1 MSSAYQLA
9 ITRFASAVVV
19 TALALA
25 AVAFSQL
32 DKVRLDASSDSL
44 LLQGDPDLAFFEEA
58 TERYESYEFLI
69 MTWEPDSPLL
79 SEASLAGLAAMVAD
93 LEQVSGVRSVT
104 SALDVP
110 LLESPPIS
118 LTDLSDL
125 DSIPSLRDPNI
136 DRSLALREFTS
147 SQLYKN
153 LVVSEGGD
161 LTAVQVTIEP
171 NKEIDRLGD
180 LRKSLRKAV
189 AEGADASLER
199 ELADIEFAYDQA
211 TRTVNAD
218 RAALVADVRAVAEK
232 YRDQSRIFVGG
243 VPMIAAD
250 MLDFVQD
257 DLVTFGSSII
267 LVMIAMLALI
277 FRDYR
282 WVLIPISVCTL
293 SALLMLGILGYT
305 DWRMTVISSNFV
317 AVLLVV
323 ALALAIHLVVR
334 YRELEVKEPN
344 LARADRAVMA
354 AKLMFVPCFYTAV
367 TTMVAFTSLV
377 VAGIKPVID
386 FGWMMT
392 AGIVVAFLVSFT
404 LVPALITVL
413 PDSGAK
419 GVSDTLSMTRRF
431 ASIVERFGGFVLAV
445 TGLLVLLV
453 LLGLSR
459 LQVENRFI
467 DYFKDT
473 TEIYQGMELLD
484 SRLGGTIPLDII
496 LYPPIASDS
505 EAANSEGVD
514 VASFDAMPSNDSF
527 AGGDEGFG
535 DDFGEDDF
543 GEDDFGEGDFD
554 ESLASDEEDLWGD
567 DPFGEDVSF
576 ADENS
581 AEIGYW
587 FTLEGRN
594 LVDQIHDIVDARPES
609 GKVLSLSTGFSVM
622 DRLYDD
628 KLGGVELA
636 LIERSLPSDVAE
648 VLIEPYYDPVEQQ
661 ARITVRA
668 METSKTL
675 RRAEYL
681 ESLYAQILADTGLD
695 ETRVK
700 FTGLLV
706 LYNNVLQSLYAS
718 QILTL
723 GAVFVAIGIMFLML
737 FRSVSLA
744 LLGLA
749 PNILAAGLVLGVM
762 GLAGIPLD
770 IMTIT
775 IAAIVV
781 GMGVDNCIHYI
792 HRFRREFEVDGNYRE
807 SMYRSHSS
815 IGRAMYY
822 TTLTVVVGFSML
834 TLSNFTP
841 SIYFGV
847 LTVMAMLAAVMGA
860 LLLLP
865 KLIIAFQPLGPER
878 A

>member
-1 MSSAYQLA
+1 M
-9 ITRFASAVVV
+9 SAV
-19 TALALA
+19 
-25 AVAFSQL
+25 
-32 DKVRLDASSDSL
+32 
-44 LLQGDPDLAFFEEA
+44 
-58 TERYESYEFLI
+58 
-69 MTWEPDSPLL
+69 
-79 SEASLAGLAAMVAD
+79 
-93 LEQVSGVRSVT
+93 
-104 SALDVP
+104 
-110 LLESPPIS
+110 
-118 LTDLSDL
+118 
-125 DSIPSLRDPNI
+125 
-136 DRSLALREFTS
+136 
-147 SQLYKN
+147 
-153 LVVSEGGD
+153 
-161 LTAVQVTIEP
+161 
-171 NKEIDRLGD
+171 
-180 LRKSLRKAV
+180 
-189 AEGADASLER
+189 
-199 ELADIEFAYDQA
+199 ELAYDEA

-218 RAALVADVRAVAEK
+218 RAALVANVREVAEK

-267 LVMIAMLALI
+267 LVMVAMLALI

-293 SALLMLGILGYT
+293 SATLMLGILGFT

-334 YRELEVKEPN
+334 YRELEAKEPDMP
-344 LARADRAVMA
+344 RAERAVMA
-354 AKLMFVPCFYTAV
+354 ARLMFIPCFYTAV

-392 AGIVVAFLVSFT
+392 AGIVVAFVVSFS
-404 LVPALITVL
+404 LVPALIAIL
-413 PDSGAK
+413 PDMGAK
-419 GVSDTLSMTRRF
+419 GANDSLSMTRRF
-431 ASIVERFGGFVLAV
+431 ATVVERFGGLVFAV
-445 TGLLVLLV
+445 TGLLILLV
-453 LLGLSR
+453 VLGLSR

-496 LYPPIASDS
+496 LYPPSESTQAVDALASVDLGLADERTTIEVVASD
-505 EAANSEGVD
+505 D
-514 VASFDAMPSNDSF
+514 L
-527 AGGDEGFG
+527 GF
-535 DDFGEDDF
+535 EDDF
-543 GEDDFGEGDFD
+543 GDDEDG
-554 ESLASDEEDLWGD
+554 LWD
-567 DPFGEDVSF
+567 DDAFGEDVSF

-587 FTLEGRN
+587 FTLEGRD
-594 LVDQIHDIVDARPES
+594 LIDQIHGIVEARSES

-636 LIERSLPSDVAE
+636 LVERSLPADVAE
-648 VLIEPYYDPVEQQ
+648 VLIAPYYDPIEQQ
-661 ARITVRA
+661 ARISVRA

-681 ESLYAQILADTGLD
+681 ESLYAQILAETGLD

-723 GAVFVAIGIMFLML
+723 GAVFVAIGVMFLAL

-792 HRFRREFEVDGNYRE
+792 HRFRREFELDGSYRE
-807 SMYRSHSS
+807 AMYRSHSS

-865 KLIIAFQPLGPER
+865 KLIIAFEPLGPER
-878 A
+878 G

>member
-1 MSSAYQLA
+1 MSSAYHLV
-9 ITRFASAVVV
+9 ITRYASAIIFI
-19 TALALA
+19 ALVLAGVAL
-25 AVAFSQL
+25 SQL
-32 DKVRLDASSDSL
+32 EKVRLDASSDSL

-69 MTWEPDSPLL
+69 MTWEPESPLL
-79 SEASLAGLAAMVAD
+79 GEASLSGLSAMVSD
-93 LEQVSGVRSVT
+93 LKDVPGVRSVT

-125 DSIPSLRDPNI
+125 DSIPSLRDPQV
-136 DRSLALREFTS
+136 DRALALREFTS

-153 LVVSEGGD
+153 LVVSEAGD

-171 NKEIDRLGD
+171 NKEVDRLGD
-180 LRKSLRKAV
+180 LRKSLRKSV
-189 AEGADASLER
+189 AEGGDIEVQGQLSAV
-199 ELADIEFAYDQA
+199 ELAYDEA

-218 RAALVADVRAVAEK
+218 RAALVANVREVAEK

-267 LVMIAMLALI
+267 LVMVAMLALI

-293 SALLMLGILGYT
+293 SATLMLGILGFT

-334 YRELEVKEPN
+334 YRELEVKEPDMP
-344 LARADRAVMA
+344 RAERAVMA
-354 AKLMFVPCFYTAV
+354 ARLMFIPCFYTAV

-392 AGIVVAFLVSFT
+392 AGIVVAFVVSFS
-404 LVPALITVL
+404 LVPALIAIL
-413 PDSGAK
+413 PDMGAK
-419 GVSDTLSMTRRF
+419 GANDSLSMTRRF
-431 ASIVERFGGFVLAV
+431 ATVVERFGGLVFAV
-445 TGLLVLLV
+445 TGLLILLV
-453 LLGLSR
+453 VLGLSR

-496 LYPPIASDS
+496 LYPPSESTQAVDALASVDLGLADERTTIEVVASD
-505 EAANSEGVD
+505 D
-514 VASFDAMPSNDSF
+514 L
-527 AGGDEGFG
+527 GF
-535 DDFGEDDF
+535 EDDF
-543 GEDDFGEGDFD
+543 G
-554 ESLASDEEDLWGD
+554 SDEDELWDD

-587 FTLEGRN
+587 FTLEGRD
-594 LVDQIHDIVDARPES
+594 LVDQIHRIVDARPES

-636 LIERSLPSDVAE
+636 LVERSLPADVAE
-648 VLIEPYYDPVEQQ
+648 VLIAPYYDPIEQQ

-681 ESLYAQILADTGLD
+681 ESLYAQILAETGLD

-723 GAVFVAIGIMFLML
+723 GAVFVAIGVMFLAL

-792 HRFRREFEVDGNYRE
+792 HRFRREFELDGSYRE
-807 SMYRSHSS
+807 AMYRSHSS

-865 KLIIAFQPLGPER
+865 KLIIAFEPLGPER
-878 A
+878 G

>member
-1 MSSAYQLA
+1 MSSFYQRA
-9 ITRFASAVVV
+9 ISQYFGLIIVV
-19 TALALA
+19 TAVLGGLA
-25 AVAFSQL
+25 ASQL

-44 LLQGDPDLAFFEEA
+44 LLQGDPDLAFFKEA
-58 TERYESYEFLI
+58 TDRYESYEFLI
-69 MTWEPDSPLL
+69 LTWEPDSPLL
-79 SEASLAGLAAMVAD
+79 SDESLSGLANMVTD
-93 LEQVSGVRSVT
+93 LERVKGVRTVT

-125 DSIPSLRDPNI
+125 DAIASLRDPTV
-136 DRSLALREFTS
+136 DREMALEEFTT
-147 SQLYKN
+147 SQLYRN
-153 LVVSEGGD
+153 LVVSEAGD

-171 NKEIDRLGD
+171 NQDVDRLGD
-180 LRKSLRKAV
+180 LRGELRQQV
-189 AEGADASLER
+189 AEGGGVEIQDRLVEVERDYDA
-199 ELADIEFAYDQA
+199 A
-211 TRTVNAD
+211 TRTVNAE
-218 RAALVADVRAVAEK
+218 RAELVASVRAVAEV
-232 YRDQSRIFVGG
+232 YRGQSRIFVGG

-250 MLDFVQD
+250 MLDFVED
-257 DLVTFGSSII
+257 DLVTFGLAII
-267 LVMIAMLALI
+267 GVMVGMLALI

-282 WVLIPISVCTL
+282 WVVIPISGCTL
-293 SALLMLGILGYT
+293 SALMMLGVLGLT
-305 DWRMTVISSNFV
+305 DWRMTIISSNFV

-323 ALALAIHLVVR
+323 SLALAIHLVVR
-334 YRELEVKEPN
+334 YRELELKEPD
-344 LARADRAVMA
+344 LPRADRAVKA
-354 AKLMFVPCFYTAV
+354 AQLMFVPCFYTAV

-392 AGIVVAFLVSFT
+392 AGIVVAFIVSFT
-404 LVPALITVL
+404 LVPALMALL
-413 PDSGAK
+413 PELRATGA
-419 GVSDTLSMTRRF
+419 SDEASTTRTF
-431 ASIVERFGGFVLAV
+431 AVIVEKFGGLVFAV
-445 TGLLVLLV
+445 AAVLVLLIV
-453 LLGLSR
+453 LGLSR

-496 LYPPIASDS
+496 LYPPGEVFD
-505 EAANSEGVD
+505 EG
-514 VASFDAMPSNDSF
+514 ASFSDPSL
-527 AGGDEGFG
+527 GGEVAEAI
-535 DDFGEDDF
+535 EDDEF
-543 GEDDFGEGDFD
+543 W
-554 ESLASDEEDLWGD
+554 SD

-576 ADENS
+576 ADDAS

-594 LVDQIHDIVDARPES
+594 LIDQIHAIVDARLES

-622 DRLYDD
+622 DRLYAD
-628 KLGGVELA
+628 KLGSVELA
-636 LIERSLPSDVAE
+636 LVERSLPDEVAD
-648 VLIEPYYDPVEQQ
+648 VLIAPYYDPVEQQ
-661 ARITVRA
+661 ARLTVRA

-675 RRAEYL
+675 RRAQYL
-681 ESLYAQILADTGLD
+681 ESLYAEILAETGLD

-723 GAVFVAIGIMFLML
+723 GAVFIAIGVMFLAL

-792 HRFRREFEVDGNYRE
+792 HRFRKEFAVDQNYRDA
-807 SMYRSHSS
+807 MYRSHAS

-865 KLIIAFQPLGPER
+865 KLIITFKPLGPG
-878 A
+878 AA

>member
-1 MSSAYQLA
+1 MSSFYQRA
-9 ITRFASAVVV
+9 ISQYFGLIIVATAVVGG
-19 TALALA
+19 LA
-25 AVAFSQL
+25 ASQL

-44 LLQGDPDLAFFEEA
+44 LLQGDPDLAFFQEA
-58 TERYESYEFLI
+58 TDRYESYEFLI
-69 MTWEPDSPLL
+69 LTWEPDSPLL
-79 SEASLAGLAAMVAD
+79 SDESLSGLASMVAD
-93 LEQVSGVRSVT
+93 LERVKGVRTVT

-125 DSIPSLRDPNI
+125 DAIASLRDPTV
-136 DRSLALREFTS
+136 DREMALKEFTT
-147 SQLYKN
+147 SQLYRN
-153 LVVSEGGD
+153 LVVSEAGD

-171 NKEIDRLGD
+171 NQEVDRLGD
-180 LRKSLRKAV
+180 LRGELRQQV
-189 AEGADASLER
+189 ADGAGVEIQDRLVEVER
-199 ELADIEFAYDQA
+199 AYDAA
-211 TRTVNAD
+211 TRTVNAE
-218 RAALVADVRAVAEK
+218 RAELVANVRAVAEV
-232 YRDQSRIFVGG
+232 YRGQSRIFVGG

-257 DLVTFGSSII
+257 DLVTFGLAII
-267 LVMIAMLALI
+267 GVMVGMLALI

-282 WVLIPISVCTL
+282 WVVIPISGCTL
-293 SALLMLGILGYT
+293 SALMMLGLLGFT
-305 DWRMTVISSNFV
+305 DWRMTIISSNFV

-323 ALALAIHLVVR
+323 SLALAIHLVVR
-334 YRELEVKEPN
+334 YRELELKEPT
-344 LARADRAVMA
+344 LPRADRAVKA
-354 AKLMFVPCFYTAV
+354 AQLMFVPCFYTAV

-392 AGIVVAFLVSFT
+392 AGIVVAFIVSFT
-404 LVPALITVL
+404 LVPALMALL
-413 PDSGAK
+413 PEVRATGA
-419 GVSDTLSMTRRF
+419 SDQASMTRSF
-431 ASIVERFGGFVLAV
+431 AVVVEKFGGLVFAV
-445 TGLLVLLV
+445 AAVLVLLIA
-453 LLGLSR
+453 LGLSR

-496 LYPPIASDS
+496 LYPPEEI
-505 EAANSEGVD
+505 
-514 VASFDAMPSNDSF
+514 
-527 AGGDEGFG
+527 
-535 DDFGEDDF
+535 
-543 GEDDFGEGDFD
+543 FD
-554 ESLASDEEDLWGD
+554 EEVSFGGSSLGAKAAESIDDDAFWSD

-594 LVDQIHDIVDARPES
+594 LIDQIHAIVDARPES

-622 DRLYDD
+622 DRLYAD
-628 KLGGVELA
+628 KLGSVELA
-636 LIERSLPSDVAE
+636 LVERSLPDDVAD
-648 VLIEPYYDPVEQQ
+648 VLIAPYYDPVEQQ
-661 ARITVRA
+661 ARLTVRA

-675 RRAEYL
+675 RRAQYL
-681 ESLYAQILADTGLD
+681 ESLYAEILAETGLD

-723 GAVFVAIGIMFLML
+723 GAVFIAIGVMFLAL

-792 HRFRREFEVDGNYRE
+792 HRFRTEFAVDQNYRDA
-807 SMYRSHSS
+807 MYRSHAS

-841 SIYFGV
+841 SIYFGL

-865 KLIIAFQPLGPER
+865 KLIITFKPLGPG
-878 A
+878 AA

>member
-1 MSSAYQLA
+1 
-9 ITRFASAVVV
+9 
-19 TALALA
+19 
-25 AVAFSQL
+25 
-32 DKVRLDASSDSL
+32 
-44 LLQGDPDLAFFEEA
+44 
-58 TERYESYEFLI
+58 
-69 MTWEPDSPLL
+69 
-79 SEASLAGLAAMVAD
+79 
-93 LEQVSGVRSVT
+93 
-104 SALDVP
+104 
-110 LLESPPIS
+110 
-118 LTDLSDL
+118 
-125 DSIPSLRDPNI
+125 
-136 DRSLALREFTS
+136 
-147 SQLYKN
+147 
-153 LVVSEGGD
+153 
-161 LTAVQVTIEP
+161 
-171 NKEIDRLGD
+171 
-180 LRKSLRKAV
+180 
-189 AEGADASLER
+189 
-199 ELADIEFAYDQA
+199 
-211 TRTVNAD
+211 
-218 RAALVADVRAVAEK
+218 
-232 YRDQSRIFVGG
+232 
-243 VPMIAAD
+243 
-250 MLDFVQD
+250 
-257 DLVTFGSSII
+257 
-267 LVMIAMLALI
+267 
-277 FRDYR
+277 
-282 WVLIPISVCTL
+282 
-293 SALLMLGILGYT
+293 
-305 DWRMTVISSNFV
+305 
-317 AVLLVV
+317 
-323 ALALAIHLVVR
+323 
-334 YRELEVKEPN
+334 
-344 LARADRAVMA
+344 
-354 AKLMFVPCFYTAV
+354 
-367 TTMVAFTSLV
+367 LV

-392 AGIVVAFLVSFT
+392 AGIVVAFLISFT
-404 LVPALITVL
+404 LVPALIALL
-413 PDSGAK
+413 PELNAAGAT
-419 GVSDTLSMTRRF
+419 DEMSMTRRF
-431 ASIVERFGGFVLAV
+431 AVAVERFGGTVIVV
-445 TGLLVLLV
+445 TGLLVVLV
-453 LLGLSR
+453 GIGLSR

-496 LYPPIASDS
+496 LYPPVEEPEVAM
-505 EAANSEGVD
+505 AFASEGAD
-514 VASFDAMPSNDSF
+514 DGWIDSGFD
-527 AGGDEGFG
+527 DENTFDGESGFEDG
-535 DDFGEDDF
+535 DDFWE
-543 GEDDFGEGDFD
+543 
-554 ESLASDEEDLWGD
+554 D

-587 FTLEGRN
+587 FSLEGRD
-594 LVDQIHDIVDARPES
+594 LIDQIHSIVESREES

-628 KLGGVELA
+628 KLGSVELA
-636 LIERSLPSDVAE
+636 LVERSLPDDVAE
-648 VLIEPYYDPVEQQ
+648 VLIAPYYDPVEQQ

-681 ESLYAQILADTGLD
+681 ESLYAQILSDTGLD

-723 GAVFVAIGIMFLML
+723 GAVFVAIGLMFLAL

-792 HRFRREFEVDGNYRE
+792 HRFRKEFAVDHNYRE
-807 SMYRSHSS
+807 AMYRSHGS

-865 KLIIAFQPLGPER
+865 KLMLTFKPLGPE
-878 A
+878 AA

>member
-1 MSSAYQLA
+1 MSSPYQIL
-9 ITRFASAVVV
+9 ITRFASTVVV
-19 TALALA
+19 SVLILA
-25 AVAFSQL
+25 AIASSQL
-32 DKVRLDASSDSL
+32 GKVRLDASSDSL

-79 SEASLAGLAAMVAD
+79 SDASLSGLAAMVAD
-93 LEQVSGVRSVT
+93 LEKVPGVRSVT

-125 DSIPSLRDPNI
+125 DSIPSLRDPNV

-180 LRKSLRKAV
+180 LRKSLRRAV
-189 AEGADASLER
+189 AEGADASVER
-199 ELADIEFAYDQA
+199 ELVNIEAAYDQA

-218 RAALVADVRAVAEK
+218 RAALVADVRAVAQK

-257 DLVTFGSSII
+257 DLVTFGTSII

-282 WVLIPISVCTL
+282 WVVIPISVCTL
-293 SALLMLGILGYT
+293 SALFMLGILGYT

-334 YRELEVKEPN
+334 YRELEAREPN
-344 LARADRAVMA
+344 MLRAERAVMA
-354 AKLMFVPCFYTAV
+354 ARLMFVPCFYTAI

-392 AGIVVAFLVSFT
+392 AGIVVAFVVSFL
-404 LVPALITVL
+404 LVPALIAVL

-419 GVSDTLSMTRRF
+419 GAADNLSMTKWF
-431 ASIVERFGGFVLAV
+431 ATIVERFGGVVLSVAA
-445 TGLLVLLV
+445 LLVLLV

-496 LYPPIASDS
+496 LYPPAESAS
-505 EAANSEGVD
+505 EVD
-514 VASFDAMPSNDSF
+514 DVNALETARVDDISMDERFGADDLSFDS
-527 AGGDEGFG
+527 GFG
-535 DDFGEDDF
+535 DDFD
-543 GEDDFGEGDFD
+543 
-554 ESLASDEEDLWGD
+554 SDEFVDDEDGLWGD

-581 AEIGYW
+581 AEVGYW
-587 FTLEGRN
+587 FTLEGRQ
-594 LVDQIHDIVDARPES
+594 LIDQIHNIVDARPES

-636 LIERSLPSDVAE
+636 LIERSLPSDVAD
-648 VLIEPYYDPVEQQ
+648 VLIAPYYDPVEQQ
-661 ARITVRA
+661 ARVTVRA
-668 METSKTL
+668 METSETL

-681 ESLYAQILADTGLD
+681 ESLYDQILVETGLD
-695 ETRVK
+695 ATRVK

-723 GAVFVAIGIMFLML
+723 GAVFLAIGVMFLAL

-792 HRFRREFEVDGNYRE
+792 HRFRREFEIDGNYRE
-807 SMYRSHSS
+807 AMYRSHSS

-865 KLIIAFQPLGPER
+865 KLILAFQPLGPER
-878 A
+878 G

>member
-1 MSSAYQLA
+1 M
-9 ITRFASAVVV
+9 SAV
-19 TALALA
+19 
-25 AVAFSQL
+25 
-32 DKVRLDASSDSL
+32 
-44 LLQGDPDLAFFEEA
+44 
-58 TERYESYEFLI
+58 
-69 MTWEPDSPLL
+69 
-79 SEASLAGLAAMVAD
+79 
-93 LEQVSGVRSVT
+93 
-104 SALDVP
+104 
-110 LLESPPIS
+110 
-118 LTDLSDL
+118 
-125 DSIPSLRDPNI
+125 
-136 DRSLALREFTS
+136 
-147 SQLYKN
+147 
-153 LVVSEGGD
+153 
-161 LTAVQVTIEP
+161 
-171 NKEIDRLGD
+171 
-180 LRKSLRKAV
+180 
-189 AEGADASLER
+189 
-199 ELADIEFAYDQA
+199 ELAYDEA

-218 RAALVADVRAVAEK
+218 RAALVANVREVAEK

-267 LVMIAMLALI
+267 LVMVAMLALI

-293 SALLMLGILGYT
+293 SATLMLGILGFT

-334 YRELEVKEPN
+334 YRELEAKEPDMP
-344 LARADRAVMA
+344 RAERAVMA
-354 AKLMFVPCFYTAV
+354 ARLMFIPCFYTAV

-392 AGIVVAFLVSFT
+392 AGIVVAFVVSFS
-404 LVPALITVL
+404 LVPALIAIL
-413 PDSGAK
+413 PDMGAK
-419 GVSDTLSMTRRF
+419 GANDSLSMTRRF
-431 ASIVERFGGFVLAV
+431 ATVVERFGGLVFAV
-445 TGLLVLLV
+445 TGLLILLV
-453 LLGLSR
+453 VLGLSR

-496 LYPPIASDS
+496 LYPPSESTQAVDALASVDLGLVDERTTIEVVASD
-505 EAANSEGVD
+505 D
-514 VASFDAMPSNDSF
+514 L
-527 AGGDEGFG
+527 GF
-535 DDFGEDDF
+535 EDDF
-543 GEDDFGEGDFD
+543 G
-554 ESLASDEEDLWGD
+554 SDEDELWDD

-587 FTLEGRN
+587 FTLEGRD
-594 LVDQIHDIVDARPES
+594 LVDQIHRIVDARPES

-636 LIERSLPSDVAE
+636 LVERSLPADVAE
-648 VLIEPYYDPVEQQ
+648 VLIAPYYDPIEQQ

-681 ESLYAQILADTGLD
+681 ESLYAQILAETGLD

-723 GAVFVAIGIMFLML
+723 GAVFVAIGVMFLAL

-792 HRFRREFEVDGNYRE
+792 HRFRREFELDGSYRE
-807 SMYRSHSS
+807 AMYRSHSS

-865 KLIIAFQPLGPER
+865 KLIIAFEPLGPER
-878 A
+878 G

>member
-1 MSSAYQLA
+1 MSSVYQLV

-25 AVAFSQL
+25 AVAFAQL

-79 SEASLAGLAAMVAD
+79 SETSLSGLAAMVAD

-125 DSIPSLRDPNI
+125 DSIPSLRDPKV
-136 DRSLALREFTS
+136 DRTLALKEFTS

-171 NKEIDRLGD
+171 NKEVDRLGD

-189 AEGADASLER
+189 AEGADASVER
-199 ELADIEFAYDQA
+199 ELVDIELAYDQA

-267 LVMIAMLALI
+267 LVMVAMLALI

-282 WVLIPISVCTL
+282 WVLVPISVCTL
-293 SALLMLGILGYT
+293 SALLMLGILGYN

-344 LARADRAVMA
+344 MARADRAVMA

-392 AGIVVAFLVSFT
+392 AGIVVAFAVSFT
-404 LVPALITVL
+404 LVPALIALL
-413 PDSGAK
+413 PDPGAK
-419 GVSDTLSMTRRF
+419 GASDTLSMTRTF
-431 ASIVERFGGFVLAV
+431 AAVVERFGGAVLTV
-445 TGLLVLLV
+445 TAALVLLV
-453 LLGLSR
+453 ALGLSR

-496 LYPPIASDS
+496 LYPPSESGLEAGAS
-505 EAANSEGVD
+505 EAVEVANFEGVSAD
-514 VASFDAMPSNDSF
+514 DSF
-527 AGGDEGFG
+527 AGGDEGF
-535 DDFGEDDF
+535 D
-543 GEDDFGEGDFD
+543 DDFGEGF
-554 ESLASDEEDLWGD
+554 AGDEEELWDD

-587 FTLEGRN
+587 FTLEGRD
-594 LVDQIHDIVDARPES
+594 LVDQIHNIVDARPES

-648 VLIEPYYDPVEQQ
+648 VLIAPYYDPVEQQ

-723 GAVFVAIGIMFLML
+723 GAVFVAIGIMFLAL

-792 HRFRREFEVDGNYRE
+792 HRFRREFELDGNYRE

>member
-1 MSSAYQLA
+1 MSSAYHLV
-9 ITRFASAVVV
+9 ITRYASAIVLI
-19 TALALA
+19 ALVLAGVAL
-25 AVAFSQL
+25 SQL
-32 DKVRLDASSDSL
+32 EKVRLDASSDSL

-69 MTWEPDSPLL
+69 MTWEPESPLL
-79 SEASLAGLAAMVAD
+79 GEASLSGLSAMVSD
-93 LEQVSGVRSVT
+93 LKSVPDVRSVT

-125 DSIPSLRDPNI
+125 DSIPSLRDPQV
-136 DRSLALREFTS
+136 DRALALREFTS

-153 LVVSEGGD
+153 LVVSEAGD

-171 NKEIDRLGD
+171 NKEVDRLGD
-180 LRKSLRKAV
+180 LRKSLRKSV
-189 AEGADASLER
+189 AEGGDIEVQRQLSAV
-199 ELADIEFAYDQA
+199 ELAYDEA

-218 RAALVADVRAVAEK
+218 RAALVANVREVAEK

-257 DLVTFGSSII
+257 DLVTFGTSII
-267 LVMIAMLALI
+267 LVMVAMLALI

-293 SALLMLGILGYT
+293 SATLMLGILGFT

-334 YRELEVKEPN
+334 YRELEVKEPDMP
-344 LARADRAVMA
+344 RAERAVMA
-354 AKLMFVPCFYTAV
+354 ARLMFIPCFYTAV

-392 AGIVVAFLVSFT
+392 AGIVVAFVVSFS
-404 LVPALITVL
+404 LVPALIAIL
-413 PDSGAK
+413 PDMGAK
-419 GVSDTLSMTRRF
+419 GANDSLSMTRRF
-431 ASIVERFGGFVLAV
+431 ATVVERFGGLVFAV
-445 TGLLVLLV
+445 TGLLILLV
-453 LLGLSR
+453 ALGLSR

-496 LYPPIASDS
+496 LYPPSESTQTVDVLASADLALADERTTIEVVASD
-505 EAANSEGVD
+505 D
-514 VASFDAMPSNDSF
+514 L
-527 AGGDEGFG
+527 GF
-535 DDFGEDDF
+535 EDDF
-543 GEDDFGEGDFD
+543 GDDEDG
-554 ESLASDEEDLWGD
+554 LWD
-567 DPFGEDVSF
+567 DDAFGEDVSF

-587 FTLEGRN
+587 FTLEGRD
-594 LVDQIHDIVDARPES
+594 LIDQIHGIVEARSES

-636 LIERSLPSDVAE
+636 LVERSLPADVAE
-648 VLIEPYYDPVEQQ
+648 VLIAPYYDPIEQQ
-661 ARITVRA
+661 ARISVRA

-675 RRAEYL
+675 RRAQYL
-681 ESLYAQILADTGLD
+681 ESLYAQILTDTGLD

-723 GAVFVAIGIMFLML
+723 GAVFIAIGVMFLAL

-792 HRFRREFEVDGNYRE
+792 HRFRREFELDGSYRE
-807 SMYRSHSS
+807 AMYRSHSS

-865 KLIIAFQPLGPER
+865 KLILAFEPLGPER
-878 A
+878 V

>member
-1 MSSAYQLA
+1 
-9 ITRFASAVVV
+9 
-19 TALALA
+19 
-25 AVAFSQL
+25 L

-44 LLQGDPDLAFFEEA
+44 LLQGDPDLAFFKEA
-58 TERYESYEFLI
+58 TDRYESYEFLI
-69 MTWEPDSPLL
+69 LTWEPDSPLL
-79 SEASLAGLAAMVAD
+79 SDESLSGLANMVTD
-93 LEQVSGVRSVT
+93 LERVKGVRTVT

-125 DSIPSLRDPNI
+125 DAIASLRDPTV
-136 DRSLALREFTS
+136 DREMALEEFTT
-147 SQLYKN
+147 SQLYRN
-153 LVVSEGGD
+153 LVVSEAGD

-171 NKEIDRLGD
+171 NQDVDRLGD
-180 LRKSLRKAV
+180 LRGELRQQV
-189 AEGADASLER
+189 AEGGGVEIQDRLVEVERDYDA
-199 ELADIEFAYDQA
+199 A
-211 TRTVNAD
+211 TRTVNAE
-218 RAALVADVRAVAEK
+218 RAELVASVRAVAEV
-232 YRDQSRIFVGG
+232 YRGQSRIFVGG

-250 MLDFVQD
+250 MLDFVED
-257 DLVTFGSSII
+257 DLVTFGLAII
-267 LVMIAMLALI
+267 GVMVGMLALI

-282 WVLIPISVCTL
+282 WVVIPISGCTL
-293 SALLMLGILGYT
+293 SALMMLGVLGLT
-305 DWRMTVISSNFV
+305 DWRMTIISSNFV

-323 ALALAIHLVVR
+323 SLALAIHLVVR
-334 YRELEVKEPN
+334 YRELELKEPD
-344 LARADRAVMA
+344 LPRADRAVKA
-354 AKLMFVPCFYTAV
+354 AQLMFVPCFYTAV

-392 AGIVVAFLVSFT
+392 AGIVVAFIVSFT
-404 LVPALITVL
+404 LVPALMALL
-413 PDSGAK
+413 PELRATGA
-419 GVSDTLSMTRRF
+419 SDEASTTRTF
-431 ASIVERFGGFVLAV
+431 AVIVEKFGGLVFAV
-445 TGLLVLLV
+445 AAVLVLLIV
-453 LLGLSR
+453 LGLSR

-496 LYPPIASDS
+496 LYPPGEVFD
-505 EAANSEGVD
+505 EG
-514 VASFDAMPSNDSF
+514 ASFSDPSL
-527 AGGDEGFG
+527 GGEVAEAI
-535 DDFGEDDF
+535 EDDEF
-543 GEDDFGEGDFD
+543 W
-554 ESLASDEEDLWGD
+554 SD

-576 ADENS
+576 ADEAS

-594 LVDQIHDIVDARPES
+594 LIDQIHAIVDARLES

-622 DRLYDD
+622 DRLYAD
-628 KLGGVELA
+628 KLGSVELA
-636 LIERSLPSDVAE
+636 LVERSLPDEVAD
-648 VLIEPYYDPVEQQ
+648 VLIAPYYDPVEQQ
-661 ARITVRA
+661 ARLTVRA

-675 RRAEYL
+675 RRAQYL
-681 ESLYAQILADTGLD
+681 ESLYAEILAETGLD

-723 GAVFVAIGIMFLML
+723 GAVFIAIGVMFLAL

-792 HRFRREFEVDGNYRE
+792 HRFRKEFAVDQNYRDA
-807 SMYRSHSS
+807 MYRSHAS

-865 KLIIAFQPLGPER
+865 KLIITFKPLGPG
-878 A
+878 AA

>member
-1 MSSAYQLA
+1 
-9 ITRFASAVVV
+9 
-19 TALALA
+19 
-25 AVAFSQL
+25 
-32 DKVRLDASSDSL
+32 
-44 LLQGDPDLAFFEEA
+44 
-58 TERYESYEFLI
+58 
-69 MTWEPDSPLL
+69 
-79 SEASLAGLAAMVAD
+79 
-93 LEQVSGVRSVT
+93 
-104 SALDVP
+104 
-110 LLESPPIS
+110 
-118 LTDLSDL
+118 
-125 DSIPSLRDPNI
+125 
-136 DRSLALREFTS
+136 
-147 SQLYKN
+147 
-153 LVVSEGGD
+153 
-161 LTAVQVTIEP
+161 
-171 NKEIDRLGD
+171 
-180 LRKSLRKAV
+180 
-189 AEGADASLER
+189 
-199 ELADIEFAYDQA
+199 
-211 TRTVNAD
+211 
-218 RAALVADVRAVAEK
+218 
-232 YRDQSRIFVGG
+232 
-243 VPMIAAD
+243 
-250 MLDFVQD
+250 
-257 DLVTFGSSII
+257 
-267 LVMIAMLALI
+267 
-277 FRDYR
+277 
-282 WVLIPISVCTL
+282 
-293 SALLMLGILGYT
+293 MLGILGFT

-334 YRELEVKEPN
+334 YRELEAKEPDMP
-344 LARADRAVMA
+344 RAERAVMA
-354 AKLMFVPCFYTAV
+354 ARLMFIPCFYTAV

-392 AGIVVAFLVSFT
+392 AGIVVAFVVSFS
-404 LVPALITVL
+404 LVPALIAIL
-413 PDSGAK
+413 PDMGAK
-419 GVSDTLSMTRRF
+419 GANDSLSMTRRF
-431 ASIVERFGGFVLAV
+431 ATVVERFGGLVFAV
-445 TGLLVLLV
+445 TGLLILLV
-453 LLGLSR
+453 VLGLSR

-496 LYPPIASDS
+496 LYPPSESTQAVDALASVDLGLADERTTIEVVASD
-505 EAANSEGVD
+505 D
-514 VASFDAMPSNDSF
+514 L
-527 AGGDEGFG
+527 GF
-535 DDFGEDDF
+535 EDDF
-543 GEDDFGEGDFD
+543 G
-554 ESLASDEEDLWGD
+554 SDEDELWDD

-587 FTLEGRN
+587 FTLEGRD
-594 LVDQIHDIVDARPES
+594 LVDQIHRIVDARPES

-636 LIERSLPSDVAE
+636 LVERSLPADVAE
-648 VLIEPYYDPVEQQ
+648 VLIAPYYDPIEQQ

-681 ESLYAQILADTGLD
+681 ESLYAQILAETGLD

-723 GAVFVAIGIMFLML
+723 GAVFVAIGVMFLAL

-792 HRFRREFEVDGNYRE
+792 HRFRREFELDGSYRE
-807 SMYRSHSS
+807 AMYRSHSS

-865 KLIIAFQPLGPER
+865 KLIIAFEPLGPER
-878 A
+878 G

>member
-1 MSSAYQLA
+1 MSSAYHLV
-9 ITRFASAVVV
+9 ITRYASAIIFI
-19 TALALA
+19 ALVLAGVAL
-25 AVAFSQL
+25 SQL
-32 DKVRLDASSDSL
+32 EKVRLDASSDSL

-69 MTWEPDSPLL
+69 MTWEPESPLL
-79 SEASLAGLAAMVAD
+79 GEASLSGLSAMVSD
-93 LEQVSGVRSVT
+93 LKDVPGVRSVT

-125 DSIPSLRDPNI
+125 DSIPSLRDPQV
-136 DRSLALREFTS
+136 DRALALREFTS

-153 LVVSEGGD
+153 LVVSEAGD

-171 NKEIDRLGD
+171 NKEVDRLGD
-180 LRKSLRKAV
+180 LRKSLRKSV
-189 AEGADASLER
+189 AEGGDIEVQGQLSAV
-199 ELADIEFAYDQA
+199 ELAYDEA

-218 RAALVADVRAVAEK
+218 RAALVANVREVAEK

-257 DLVTFGSSII
+257 DLVTFGTSII
-267 LVMIAMLALI
+267 LVMVAMLALI

-293 SALLMLGILGYT
+293 SATLMLGILGFT

-334 YRELEVKEPN
+334 YRELEVKEPDMP
-344 LARADRAVMA
+344 RAERAVMA
-354 AKLMFVPCFYTAV
+354 ARLMFIPCFYTAV

-392 AGIVVAFLVSFT
+392 AGIVVAFVVSFS
-404 LVPALITVL
+404 LVPALIAIL
-413 PDSGAK
+413 PDMGAK
-419 GVSDTLSMTRRF
+419 GANDSLSMTRRF
-431 ASIVERFGGFVLAV
+431 ATVVERFGGLVFAV
-445 TGLLVLLV
+445 TGLLILLV
-453 LLGLSR
+453 ALGLSR

-496 LYPPIASDS
+496 LYPPSESTQAVDALASVDLGLADERTTIEVVASD
-505 EAANSEGVD
+505 D
-514 VASFDAMPSNDSF
+514 L
-527 AGGDEGFG
+527 GF
-535 DDFGEDDF
+535 EDDF
-543 GEDDFGEGDFD
+543 G
-554 ESLASDEEDLWGD
+554 SDEDELWDD

-587 FTLEGRN
+587 FTLEGRD
-594 LVDQIHDIVDARPES
+594 LVDQIHRIVDARPES

-636 LIERSLPSDVAE
+636 LVERSLPADVAE
-648 VLIEPYYDPVEQQ
+648 VLIAPYYDPIEQQ

-681 ESLYAQILADTGLD
+681 ESLYAQILAETGLD

-723 GAVFVAIGIMFLML
+723 GAVFVAIGVMFLAL

-792 HRFRREFEVDGNYRE
+792 HRFRREFELDGSYRE
-807 SMYRSHSS
+807 AMYRSHSS

-865 KLIIAFQPLGPER
+865 KLIIAFEPLGPER
-878 A
+878 G

>member
-1 MSSAYQLA
+1 MSSAYHLV
-9 ITRFASAVVV
+9 ITRYASAIIFI
-19 TALALA
+19 ALVLAGVAL
-25 AVAFSQL
+25 SQL
-32 DKVRLDASSDSL
+32 EKVRLDASSDSL

-69 MTWEPDSPLL
+69 MTWEPESPLL
-79 SEASLAGLAAMVAD
+79 GEASLSGLSAMVSD
-93 LEQVSGVRSVT
+93 LKDVPGVRSVT

-125 DSIPSLRDPNI
+125 DSIPSLRDPQV
-136 DRSLALREFTS
+136 DRALALREFTS
-147 SQLYKN
+147 SQLYNN
-153 LVVSEGGD
+153 LVVSEAGD

-171 NKEIDRLGD
+171 NKEVDRLGD
-180 LRKSLRKAV
+180 LRKSLRKSV
-189 AEGADASLER
+189 AEGGDIEVQGQLSAV
-199 ELADIEFAYDQA
+199 ELAYDEA

-218 RAALVADVRAVAEK
+218 RAALVANVREVAEK

-267 LVMIAMLALI
+267 LVMVAMLALI

-293 SALLMLGILGYT
+293 SATLMLGILGFT

-334 YRELEVKEPN
+334 YRELEAKEPDMP
-344 LARADRAVMA
+344 RAERAVMA
-354 AKLMFVPCFYTAV
+354 ARLMFIPCFYTAV

-392 AGIVVAFLVSFT
+392 AGIVVAFVVSFS
-404 LVPALITVL
+404 LVPALIAIL
-413 PDSGAK
+413 PDMGAK
-419 GVSDTLSMTRRF
+419 GANDSLSMTRRF
-431 ASIVERFGGFVLAV
+431 ATVVERFGGLVFAV
-445 TGLLVLLV
+445 TGLLILLV
-453 LLGLSR
+453 VLGLSR

-496 LYPPIASDS
+496 LYPPSESTQAVDALASVDLGLADERTTIEVVASD
-505 EAANSEGVD
+505 D
-514 VASFDAMPSNDSF
+514 L
-527 AGGDEGFG
+527 GF
-535 DDFGEDDF
+535 EDDF
-543 GEDDFGEGDFD
+543 G
-554 ESLASDEEDLWGD
+554 SDEDELWDD

-587 FTLEGRN
+587 FTLEGRD
-594 LVDQIHDIVDARPES
+594 LVDQIHRIVDARPES

-636 LIERSLPSDVAE
+636 LVERSLPADVAE
-648 VLIEPYYDPVEQQ
+648 VLIAPYYDPIEQQ

-681 ESLYAQILADTGLD
+681 ESLYAQILAETGLD

-723 GAVFVAIGIMFLML
+723 GAVFVAIGVMFLAL

-792 HRFRREFEVDGNYRE
+792 HRFRREFELDGSYRE
-807 SMYRSHSS
+807 AMYRSHSS

-865 KLIIAFQPLGPER
+865 KLIIAFEPLGPER
-878 A
+878 G

>member
-1 MSSAYQLA
+1 MSSFYQRA
-9 ITRFASAVVV
+9 ISRYFGLIIVV
-19 TALALA
+19 TAVLGGLA
-25 AVAFSQL
+25 ASQL

-44 LLQGDPDLAFFEEA
+44 LLQGDPDLAFFKEA
-58 TERYESYEFLI
+58 TDRYESYEFLI
-69 MTWEPDSPLL
+69 LTWEPDSPLL
-79 SEASLAGLAAMVAD
+79 SDESLSGLANMVTD
-93 LEQVSGVRSVT
+93 LERVKGVRTVT

-125 DSIPSLRDPNI
+125 DAIASLRDPTV
-136 DRSLALREFTS
+136 DREMALEEFTT
-147 SQLYKN
+147 SQLYRN
-153 LVVSEGGD
+153 LVVSEAGD

-171 NKEIDRLGD
+171 NQDVDRLGD
-180 LRKSLRKAV
+180 LRGELRQQV
-189 AEGADASLER
+189 AEGGGVEIQDRLVEVERDYDA
-199 ELADIEFAYDQA
+199 A
-211 TRTVNAD
+211 TRTVNAE
-218 RAALVADVRAVAEK
+218 RAELVASVRAVAEV
-232 YRDQSRIFVGG
+232 YRGQSRIFVGG

-250 MLDFVQD
+250 MLDFVED
-257 DLVTFGSSII
+257 DLVTFGLAII
-267 LVMIAMLALI
+267 GVMVGMLALI

-282 WVLIPISVCTL
+282 WVVIPISGCTL
-293 SALLMLGILGYT
+293 SALMMLGVLGLT
-305 DWRMTVISSNFV
+305 DWRMTIISSNFV

-323 ALALAIHLVVR
+323 SLALAIHLVVR
-334 YRELEVKEPN
+334 YRELELKEPD
-344 LARADRAVMA
+344 LPRADRAVKA
-354 AKLMFVPCFYTAV
+354 AQLMFVPCFYTAV

-392 AGIVVAFLVSFT
+392 AGIVVAFIVSFT
-404 LVPALITVL
+404 LVPALMALL
-413 PDSGAK
+413 PELRATGA
-419 GVSDTLSMTRRF
+419 SDEASTTRTF
-431 ASIVERFGGFVLAV
+431 AVIVEKFGGLVFAV
-445 TGLLVLLV
+445 AAVLVLLIV
-453 LLGLSR
+453 LGLSR

-496 LYPPIASDS
+496 LYPPGEIFD
-505 EAANSEGVD
+505 EG
-514 VASFDAMPSNDSF
+514 ASFSDPSL
-527 AGGDEGFG
+527 GGEVAEAI
-535 DDFGEDDF
+535 EDDEF
-543 GEDDFGEGDFD
+543 W
-554 ESLASDEEDLWGD
+554 SD

-576 ADENS
+576 ADEAS

-594 LVDQIHDIVDARPES
+594 LIDQIHAIVDARLES

-622 DRLYDD
+622 DRLYAD
-628 KLGGVELA
+628 KLGSVELA
-636 LIERSLPSDVAE
+636 LVERSLPDEVAD
-648 VLIEPYYDPVEQQ
+648 VLIAPYYDPVEQQ
-661 ARITVRA
+661 ARLTVRA

-675 RRAEYL
+675 RRAQYL
-681 ESLYAQILADTGLD
+681 ESLYAEILAETGLG

-723 GAVFVAIGIMFLML
+723 GAVFIAIGVMFLAL

-792 HRFRREFEVDGNYRE
+792 HRFRKEFAVDQNYRDA
-807 SMYRSHSS
+807 MYRSHAS

-865 KLIIAFQPLGPER
+865 KLIITFKPLGPG
-878 A
+878 AA

>member
-1 MSSAYQLA
+1 MSSPYQIL
-9 ITRFASAVVV
+9 ITRFASTVVV
-19 TALALA
+19 SVLILA
-25 AVAFSQL
+25 AIASSQL
-32 DKVRLDASSDSL
+32 GKVRLDASSDSL

-79 SEASLAGLAAMVAD
+79 SDASLSGLAAMVAD
-93 LEQVSGVRSVT
+93 LEKVPGVRSVT

-125 DSIPSLRDPNI
+125 DSIPSLRDPNV

-180 LRKSLRKAV
+180 LRKSLRRAV
-189 AEGADASLER
+189 AEGADASVER
-199 ELADIEFAYDQA
+199 ELVNIEVAYDQA

-218 RAALVADVRAVAEK
+218 RAALVADVRAVAQK

-257 DLVTFGSSII
+257 DLVTFGTSII

-282 WVLIPISVCTL
+282 WVVIPISVCTL
-293 SALLMLGILGYT
+293 SALFMLGILGYT

-334 YRELEVKEPN
+334 YRELEAREPN
-344 LARADRAVMA
+344 MLRAERAVMA
-354 AKLMFVPCFYTAV
+354 ARLMFVPCFYTAI

-392 AGIVVAFLVSFT
+392 AGIVVAFVVSFL
-404 LVPALITVL
+404 LVPALIAVL

-419 GVSDTLSMTRRF
+419 GAADNLSMTKWF
-431 ASIVERFGGFVLAV
+431 ATIVERFGGVVLSVAA
-445 TGLLVLLV
+445 LLVLLV

-496 LYPPIASDS
+496 LYPPAESAS
-505 EAANSEGVD
+505 EVD
-514 VASFDAMPSNDSF
+514 DVNALETARVDDISMDERFGADDLSFDS
-527 AGGDEGFG
+527 GFG
-535 DDFGEDDF
+535 DDFD
-543 GEDDFGEGDFD
+543 
-554 ESLASDEEDLWGD
+554 SDEFVDDEDGLWGD

-581 AEIGYW
+581 AEVGYW
-587 FTLEGRN
+587 FTLEGRQ
-594 LVDQIHDIVDARPES
+594 LIDQVHNIVDARPES

-636 LIERSLPSDVAE
+636 LIERSLPSDVAD
-648 VLIEPYYDPVEQQ
+648 VLIAPYYDPVEQQ
-661 ARITVRA
+661 ARVTVRA
-668 METSKTL
+668 METSETL

-681 ESLYAQILADTGLD
+681 ESLYDQILVETGLD
-695 ETRVK
+695 ATRVK

-723 GAVFVAIGIMFLML
+723 GAVFLAIGVMFLTL

-792 HRFRREFEVDGNYRE
+792 HRFRREFEIDGNYRE
-807 SMYRSHSS
+807 AMYRSHSS

-865 KLIIAFQPLGPER
+865 KLILAFQPLGPER
-878 A
+878 G

>member
-1 MSSAYQLA
+1 
-9 ITRFASAVVV
+9 
-19 TALALA
+19 
-25 AVAFSQL
+25 
-32 DKVRLDASSDSL
+32 
-44 LLQGDPDLAFFEEA
+44 
-58 TERYESYEFLI
+58 
-69 MTWEPDSPLL
+69 
-79 SEASLAGLAAMVAD
+79 
-93 LEQVSGVRSVT
+93 
-104 SALDVP
+104 
-110 LLESPPIS
+110 
-118 LTDLSDL
+118 
-125 DSIPSLRDPNI
+125 
-136 DRSLALREFTS
+136 
-147 SQLYKN
+147 
-153 LVVSEGGD
+153 
-161 LTAVQVTIEP
+161 
-171 NKEIDRLGD
+171 
-180 LRKSLRKAV
+180 
-189 AEGADASLER
+189 
-199 ELADIEFAYDQA
+199 
-211 TRTVNAD
+211 
-218 RAALVADVRAVAEK
+218 
-232 YRDQSRIFVGG
+232 
-243 VPMIAAD
+243 
-250 MLDFVQD
+250 
-257 DLVTFGSSII
+257 VTFGTSII
-267 LVMIAMLALI
+267 LVMVAMLALI

-293 SALLMLGILGYT
+293 SATLMLGILGFT

-334 YRELEVKEPN
+334 YRELEAKEPDMP
-344 LARADRAVMA
+344 RAERAVMA
-354 AKLMFVPCFYTAV
+354 ARLMFIPCFYTAV

-392 AGIVVAFLVSFT
+392 AGIVVAFVVSFS
-404 LVPALITVL
+404 LVPALIAIL
-413 PDSGAK
+413 PDMGAK
-419 GVSDTLSMTRRF
+419 GANDSLSMTRRF
-431 ASIVERFGGFVLAV
+431 ATVVERFGGLVFAV
-445 TGLLVLLV
+445 TGLLILLV
-453 LLGLSR
+453 ALGLSR

-496 LYPPIASDS
+496 LYPPSESTQTVDVLASADLALADERTTIEVVASD
-505 EAANSEGVD
+505 D
-514 VASFDAMPSNDSF
+514 L
-527 AGGDEGFG
+527 GF
-535 DDFGEDDF
+535 EDDF
-543 GEDDFGEGDFD
+543 GDDEDG
-554 ESLASDEEDLWGD
+554 LWD
-567 DPFGEDVSF
+567 DDAFGEDVSF

-587 FTLEGRN
+587 FTLEGRD
-594 LVDQIHDIVDARPES
+594 LIDQIHGIVEARPES

-636 LIERSLPSDVAE
+636 LVERSLPADVAE
-648 VLIEPYYDPVEQQ
+648 VLIAPYYDPIEQQ
-661 ARITVRA
+661 ARISVRA

-675 RRAEYL
+675 RRAQYL
-681 ESLYAQILADTGLD
+681 ESLYAQILTDTGLD

-723 GAVFVAIGIMFLML
+723 GAVFVAIGVMFLAL

-792 HRFRREFEVDGNYRE
+792 HRFRREFELDGSYRE
-807 SMYRSHSS
+807 AMYRSHSS

-865 KLIIAFQPLGPER
+865 KLILAFEPLGPER
-878 A
+878 V

>member
-1 MSSAYQLA
+1 MSSAYHLV
-9 ITRFASAVVV
+9 ITRYASAIIFI
-19 TALALA
+19 ALVLAGVAL
-25 AVAFSQL
+25 SQL
-32 DKVRLDASSDSL
+32 EKVRLDASSDSL

-69 MTWEPDSPLL
+69 MTWEPESPLL
-79 SEASLAGLAAMVAD
+79 GEASLSGLSAMVSD
-93 LEQVSGVRSVT
+93 LKSVPDVRSVT

-125 DSIPSLRDPNI
+125 DSIPSLRDPQV
-136 DRSLALREFTS
+136 DRALALREFTS

-153 LVVSEGGD
+153 LVVSEAGD

-171 NKEIDRLGD
+171 NKEVDRLGD
-180 LRKSLRKAV
+180 LRKSLRKSV
-189 AEGADASLER
+189 AEGGDIEVQGQLSAV
-199 ELADIEFAYDQA
+199 ELAYDEA

-218 RAALVADVRAVAEK
+218 RAALVANVREVAEK

-267 LVMIAMLALI
+267 LVMVAMLALI

-293 SALLMLGILGYT
+293 SATLMLGILGFT

-334 YRELEVKEPN
+334 YRELEAKEPDMP
-344 LARADRAVMA
+344 RAERAVMA
-354 AKLMFVPCFYTAV
+354 ARLMFIPCFYTAV

-392 AGIVVAFLVSFT
+392 AGIVVAFVVSFS
-404 LVPALITVL
+404 LVPALIAIL
-413 PDSGAK
+413 PDMGAK
-419 GVSDTLSMTRRF
+419 GANDSLSMTRRF
-431 ASIVERFGGFVLAV
+431 ATVVERFGGLVFAV
-445 TGLLVLLV
+445 TGLLILLV
-453 LLGLSR
+453 VLGLSR

-496 LYPPIASDS
+496 LYPPSESTQAVDALASVDLGLADERTTIEVVASD
-505 EAANSEGVD
+505 D
-514 VASFDAMPSNDSF
+514 L
-527 AGGDEGFG
+527 GF
-535 DDFGEDDF
+535 EDDF
-543 GEDDFGEGDFD
+543 G
-554 ESLASDEEDLWGD
+554 SDEDELWDD

-587 FTLEGRN
+587 FTLEGRD
-594 LVDQIHDIVDARPES
+594 LVDQIHRIVDARPES

-636 LIERSLPSDVAE
+636 LVERSLPADVAE
-648 VLIEPYYDPVEQQ
+648 VLIAPYYDPIEQQ

-681 ESLYAQILADTGLD
+681 ESLYAQILAETGLD

-723 GAVFVAIGIMFLML
+723 GAVFVAIGVMFLAL

-792 HRFRREFEVDGNYRE
+792 HRFRREFELDGSYRE
-807 SMYRSHSS
+807 AMYRSHSS

-865 KLIIAFQPLGPER
+865 KLIIAFEPLGPER
-878 A
+878 G

>member
-1 MSSAYQLA
+1 MSIYERLISRHFGFTVL
-9 ITRFASAVVV
+9 FVF
-19 TALALA
+19 ALAGLA
-25 AVAFSQL
+25 ASQL
-32 DKVRLDASSDSL
+32 GKVRLDASSDSL
-44 LLQGDPDLAFFEEA
+44 LLQGDPDLAFFQEA
-58 TERYESYEFLI
+58 TDRYESYEFLI
-69 MTWEPDSPLL
+69 LTWEPSSPLL
-79 SEASLAGLAAMVAD
+79 SDNSLQGLASMVED
-93 LEQVSGVRSVT
+93 LRAVEGVRSVT

-125 DSIPSLRDPNI
+125 DSISTLRNPEV
-136 DRSLALREFTS
+136 DRELALTEFTT
-147 SQLYKN
+147 SQLYRN
-153 LVVSEGGD
+153 LIVSEAGD

-171 NKEIDRLGD
+171 NKEVDRLGD
-180 LRKSLRKAV
+180 LRTQLRRQA
-189 AEGADASLER
+189 ASDTAGTIDR
-199 ELADIEFAYDQA
+199 ELAEVEAAYDEA

-218 RAALVADVRAVAEK
+218 RAALVARVRAVADA
-232 YRDQSRIFVGG
+232 YRGQSQIFVGG

-257 DLVTFGSSII
+257 DLVTFGLAII
-267 LVMIAMLALI
+267 GLMVIMLALI

-282 WVLIPISVCTL
+282 WVVVPILTCSL
-293 SALLMLGILGYT
+293 SALMMLGILGYT

-323 ALALAIHLVVR
+323 SLALAIHLVVR
-334 YRELEVKEPN
+334 YRELEVKEPD
-344 LARADRAVMA
+344 LSRADRAVLA
-354 AKLMFVPCFYTAV
+354 AKLMFVPCFYTAL

-392 AGIVVAFLVSFT
+392 AGICVAFLISFT
-404 LVPALITVL
+404 LVPAMIALL
-413 PDSGAK
+413 PELKAVGAT
-419 GVSDTLSMTRRF
+419 DQMSMTRRF
-431 ASIVERFGGFVLAV
+431 AAVVERYGRLVIAV
-445 TGLLVLLV
+445 TLLLVVLV
-453 LLGLSR
+453 VVGLSR

-496 LYPPIASDS
+496 LYPPSEDAATVTSFGGDEADAGFADENVGDADALDS
-505 EAANSEGVD
+505 EA
-514 VASFDAMPSNDSF
+514 
-527 AGGDEGFG
+527 GFEDD
-535 DDFGEDDF
+535 DDF
-543 GEDDFGEGDFD
+543 
-554 ESLASDEEDLWGD
+554 WGD

-576 ADENS
+576 ADDNS
-581 AEIGYW
+581 AEISYW
-587 FTLEGRN
+587 FSLEGRD
-594 LVDQIHDIVDARPES
+594 LIDQVHAIVDLRQES
-609 GKVLSLSTGFSVM
+609 GKVLSLSTAFSVM

-628 KLGGVELA
+628 KLGSVELA
-636 LIERSLPSDVAE
+636 LVERSLPEDVSE
-648 VLIEPYYDPVEQQ
+648 VLIEPYYDPVDQQ
-661 ARITVRA
+661 TRITVRA

-681 ESLYAQILADTGLD
+681 ESLYAQILADTGID
-695 ETRVK
+695 ESRVK

-723 GAVFVAIGIMFLML
+723 GAVFVAIGLMFLGL
-737 FRSVSLA
+737 FRSLSLA

-749 PNILAAGLVLGVM
+749 PNILAAGMVLGVM

-792 HRFRREFEVDGNYRE
+792 HRFRKEFTIDRNYR
-807 SMYRSHSS
+807 SAMYRSHGS

-865 KLIIAFQPLGPER
+865 KLILTFKPLGPE
-878 A
+878 AA

>member
-1 MSSAYQLA
+1 MSIYERAIFRHFGLVILLMMGLA
-9 ITRFASAVVV
+9 GLAV
-19 TALALA
+19 
-25 AVAFSQL
+25 SQL

-44 LLQGDPDLAFFEEA
+44 LLQGDPDLAFFREA
-58 TERYESYEFLI
+58 TDRYESYEFLI
-69 MTWEPDSPLL
+69 LTWEPATPLL
-79 SEASLAGLAAMVAD
+79 SDESLEGLAGLVDD
-93 LEQVSGVRSVT
+93 LEAVKGVRAVT

-125 DSIPSLRDPNI
+125 DAISTLRNPDV
-136 DRSLALREFTS
+136 DRGLALTEFTT
-147 SQLYKN
+147 SQLYRN
-153 LVVSEGGD
+153 LLVSEGGD
-161 LTAVQVTIEP
+161 LTAVQVTLEP
-171 NKEIDRLGD
+171 NKEIERLGD
-180 LRKSLRKAV
+180 LRDELRRQV
-189 AEGADASLER
+189 ASGASPDVEE
-199 ELADIEFAYDQA
+199 ELASVESAYDQA
-211 TRTVNAD
+211 TRTVNAE
-218 RAALVADVRAVAEK
+218 RAELVASVRAVADA
-232 YRDQSRIFVGG
+232 YRGQSQIFVGG

-257 DLVTFGSSII
+257 DLVTFGLAII
-267 LVMIAMLALI
+267 GVMVGMLALI

-282 WVLIPISVCTL
+282 WVTVPIVSCSL
-293 SALLMLGILGYT
+293 SALIMLGILGFT

-334 YRELEVKEPN
+334 YRELEVKEPD
-344 LARADRAVMA
+344 LARAARAVRA
-354 AKLMFVPCFYTAV
+354 AQLMFVPCFYTAV

-392 AGIVVAFLVSFT
+392 AGIIVAFLISFT
-404 LVPALITVL
+404 LVPALIALL
-413 PDSGAK
+413 PELNAAGAT
-419 GVSDTLSMTRRF
+419 DEMSMTRRF
-431 ASIVERFGGFVLAV
+431 AAAVERFGGTVIV
-445 TGLLVLLV
+445 ITGLLVVLV
-453 LLGLSR
+453 AIGLSR

-496 LYPPIASDS
+496 LYPPAEEPEEVMAFASKG
-505 EAANSEGVD
+505 A
-514 VASFDAMPSNDSF
+514 DAGF
-527 AGGDEGFG
+527 IDEGFDDVEAFDAESGFEGG
-535 DDFGEDDF
+535 DDFWE
-543 GEDDFGEGDFD
+543 
-554 ESLASDEEDLWGD
+554 D

-587 FTLEGRN
+587 FSLEGRD
-594 LVDQIHDIVDARPES
+594 LIDQIHSIVESREES

-628 KLGGVELA
+628 KLGSVELA
-636 LIERSLPSDVAE
+636 LVERSLPEEVAE
-648 VLIEPYYDPVEQQ
+648 VLIAPYYDPVEQQ
-661 ARITVRA
+661 ARITVRV

-681 ESLYAQILADTGLD
+681 ESLYAQILSDTGLD

-723 GAVFVAIGIMFLML
+723 GAVFVAIGLMFLAL

-762 GLAGIPLD
+762 GLTGIPLD

-792 HRFRREFEVDGNYRE
+792 HRFRKEFAVDKNYRE
-807 SMYRSHSS
+807 AMYRSHGS

-865 KLIIAFQPLGPER
+865 KLMLTFKPLGPE
-878 A
+878 AA

>member
-1 MSSAYQLA
+1 LSIYERVISRHFGLVVFFIFVLA
-9 ITRFASAVVV
+9 GFAA
-19 TALALA
+19 
-25 AVAFSQL
+25 SQL

-44 LLQGDPDLAFFEEA
+44 LLQGDPDLAFFQEA
-58 TERYESYEFLI
+58 TDRYESYEFLI
-69 MTWEPDSPLL
+69 LTWEPSSPLL
-79 SEASLAGLAAMVAD
+79 SDDSLQGLASMVED
-93 LEQVSGVRSVT
+93 LRSVKGVRSVT

-125 DSIPSLRDPNI
+125 DSISTLRNPEV
-136 DRSLALREFTS
+136 DRELALTEFTT
-147 SQLYKN
+147 SQLYRN
-153 LVVSEGGD
+153 LIVSEAGD

-171 NKEIDRLGD
+171 NKEVDRLGD
-180 LRKSLRKAV
+180 LRTQLRRQA
-189 AEGADASLER
+189 ASETSVTVEQ
-199 ELADIEFAYDQA
+199 ELAEIEAAYDEA

-218 RAALVADVRAVAEK
+218 RAALVARVRAVADA
-232 YRDQSRIFVGG
+232 YRGQSQIFVGG

-257 DLVTFGSSII
+257 DLVTFGLAII
-267 LVMIAMLALI
+267 GLMVIMLALI

-282 WVLIPISVCTL
+282 WVVVPILTCSL
-293 SALLMLGILGYT
+293 SALMMLGILGFT

-323 ALALAIHLVVR
+323 SLALAIHLVVR
-334 YRELEVKEPN
+334 YRELEVKEPD
-344 LARADRAVMA
+344 LSRADRSVRA

-392 AGIVVAFLVSFT
+392 AGICVAFVVSFT
-404 LVPALITVL
+404 LVPAMIALL
-413 PDSGAK
+413 PELKAVGAT
-419 GVSDTLSMTRRF
+419 DEMSMTRRF
-431 ASIVERFGGFVLAV
+431 ANAVERFGGLVIAL
-445 TGLLVLLV
+445 TLVLVVLV
-453 LLGLSR
+453 VVGLSR

-496 LYPPIASDS
+496 LYPPQ
-505 EAANSEGVD
+505 
-514 VASFDAMPSNDSF
+514 
-527 AGGDEGFG
+527 GDEPTTVTFSGNEIDAGLTDGGFDDTASAFEDD
-535 DDFGEDDF
+535 DDFWE
-543 GEDDFGEGDFD
+543 
-554 ESLASDEEDLWGD
+554 D

-587 FTLEGRN
+587 FSLEGRD
-594 LVDQIHDIVDARPES
+594 LIDQIHSIVESREES

-628 KLGGVELA
+628 KLGSVELA
-636 LIERSLPSDVAE
+636 LVERSLPEDVSE
-648 VLIEPYYDPVEQQ
+648 VLIAPYYDPIEQQ
-661 ARITVRA
+661 TRITVRA

-723 GAVFVAIGIMFLML
+723 GAVFVAIGLMFLAL

-792 HRFRREFEVDGNYRE
+792 HRFRKEFTVDKNYRE
-807 SMYRSHSS
+807 AMYRSHGS

-865 KLIIAFQPLGPER
+865 KLILTFKPLGPED

>member
-1 MSSAYQLA
+1 
-9 ITRFASAVVV
+9 
-19 TALALA
+19 
-25 AVAFSQL
+25 
-32 DKVRLDASSDSL
+32 
-44 LLQGDPDLAFFEEA
+44 
-58 TERYESYEFLI
+58 
-69 MTWEPDSPLL
+69 MT
-79 SEASLAGLAAMVAD
+79 
-93 LEQVSGVRSVT
+93 
-104 SALDVP
+104 
-110 LLESPPIS
+110 I
-118 LTDLSDL
+118 
-125 DSIPSLRDPNI
+125 
-136 DRSLALREFTS
+136 
-147 SQLYKN
+147 
-153 LVVSEGGD
+153 
-161 LTAVQVTIEP
+161 
-171 NKEIDRLGD
+171 
-180 LRKSLRKAV
+180 
-189 AEGADASLER
+189 
-199 ELADIEFAYDQA
+199 
-211 TRTVNAD
+211 
-218 RAALVADVRAVAEK
+218 
-232 YRDQSRIFVGG
+232 
-243 VPMIAAD
+243 
-250 MLDFVQD
+250 
-257 DLVTFGSSII
+257 
-267 LVMIAMLALI
+267 
-277 FRDYR
+277 
-282 WVLIPISVCTL
+282 
-293 SALLMLGILGYT
+293 
-305 DWRMTVISSNFV
+305 ISSNFV

-334 YRELEVKEPN
+334 YRELEVKEPD
-344 LARADRAVMA
+344 LPRAARAVRAA
-354 AKLMFVPCFYTAV
+354 QLMFVPCFYTAV

-392 AGIVVAFLVSFT
+392 TGIVVAFLISFT
-404 LVPALITVL
+404 LVPALIALL
-413 PDSGAK
+413 PELNAAGAT
-419 GVSDTLSMTRRF
+419 DEMSMTRRF
-431 ASIVERFGGFVLAV
+431 AVAVERFGGTVIVV
-445 TGLLVLLV
+445 TGLLVVLV
-453 LLGLSR
+453 AIGLSR

-496 LYPPIASDS
+496 LYPPAEEPEVAMTFANE
-505 EAANSEGVD
+505 EADDG
-514 VASFDAMPSNDSF
+514 FT
-527 AGGDEGFG
+527 DEGFDDVEAFDAGSGFEG
-535 DDFGEDDF
+535 DDDF
-543 GEDDFGEGDFD
+543 WE
-554 ESLASDEEDLWGD
+554 D

-587 FTLEGRN
+587 FSLEGRD
-594 LVDQIHDIVDARPES
+594 LIDQIHSIVESRKES

-628 KLGGVELA
+628 KLGSVELA
-636 LIERSLPSDVAE
+636 LVERSLPEVVAD
-648 VLIEPYYDPVEQQ
+648 VLIAPYYDPVEQQ

-681 ESLYAQILADTGLD
+681 ESLHAQILADTGLD

-723 GAVFVAIGIMFLML
+723 GAVFIAIGLMFLAL

-792 HRFRREFEVDGNYRE
+792 HRFRKEFAVDQNYRE
-807 SMYRSHSS
+807 AMYRSHSS

-847 LTVMAMLAAVMGA
+847 LTVMAMLAAVTGA

-865 KLIIAFQPLGPER
+865 KLMLTFKPLGPEV

>member
-1 MSSAYQLA
+1 LSIYERAISRHFGLVILLMMGLA
-9 ITRFASAVVV
+9 GLAV
-19 TALALA
+19 
-25 AVAFSQL
+25 SQL

-44 LLQGDPDLAFFEEA
+44 LLQGDPDLAFFREA
-58 TERYESYEFLI
+58 TDRYESYEFLI
-69 MTWEPDSPLL
+69 LTWEPATPLL
-79 SEASLAGLAAMVAD
+79 SDESLEGLAGLVDD
-93 LEQVSGVRSVT
+93 LEAVKGVRAVT

-125 DSIPSLRDPNI
+125 DAISTLRNPDV
-136 DRSLALREFTS
+136 DRGLALTEFTT
-147 SQLYKN
+147 SQLYRN
-153 LVVSEGGD
+153 LLVSEGGD
-161 LTAVQVTIEP
+161 LTAVQVTLEP
-171 NKEIDRLGD
+171 NKEIERLGD
-180 LRKSLRKAV
+180 LRNELRRQV
-189 AEGADASLER
+189 ASGASPDVEE
-199 ELADIEFAYDQA
+199 ELASVESAYDQA
-211 TRTVNAD
+211 TRTVNAE
-218 RAALVADVRAVAEK
+218 RAELVASVRAVADA
-232 YRDQSRIFVGG
+232 YRGQSQIFVGG

-257 DLVTFGSSII
+257 DLVTFGLAII
-267 LVMIAMLALI
+267 GVMVGMLALI

-282 WVLIPISVCTL
+282 WVIVPIVSCSL
-293 SALLMLGILGYT
+293 SALIMLGILGFT

-334 YRELEVKEPN
+334 YRELEVKEPD
-344 LARADRAVMA
+344 LARAARAVRA
-354 AKLMFVPCFYTAV
+354 AQLMFVPCFYTAV

-392 AGIVVAFLVSFT
+392 AGIIVAFLISFT
-404 LVPALITVL
+404 LVPALIALL
-413 PDSGAK
+413 PELNAAGAT
-419 GVSDTLSMTRRF
+419 DEMSMTRRF
-431 ASIVERFGGFVLAV
+431 AAAVERFGGTVIV
-445 TGLLVLLV
+445 ITGLLVVLV
-453 LLGLSR
+453 AIGLSR

-484 SRLGGTIPLDII
+484 SRLGGTIPLDIM
-496 LYPPIASDS
+496 LYPPADEPEEVMAFASKG
-505 EAANSEGVD
+505 A
-514 VASFDAMPSNDSF
+514 DAGF
-527 AGGDEGFG
+527 IDEGFDDVEAFDAESGFEGG
-535 DDFGEDDF
+535 DDFWE
-543 GEDDFGEGDFD
+543 
-554 ESLASDEEDLWGD
+554 D

-587 FTLEGRN
+587 FSLEGRD
-594 LVDQIHDIVDARPES
+594 LIDQIHSIVESREES

-628 KLGGVELA
+628 KLGSVELA
-636 LIERSLPSDVAE
+636 LVERSLPEEVAE
-648 VLIEPYYDPVEQQ
+648 VLIAPYYDPVEQQ
-661 ARITVRA
+661 ARITVRV

-681 ESLYAQILADTGLD
+681 ESLYAQILSDTGLD

-723 GAVFVAIGIMFLML
+723 GAVFVAIGLMFLAL

-762 GLAGIPLD
+762 GLTGIPLD

-792 HRFRREFEVDGNYRE
+792 HRFRKEFAVDKNYRE
-807 SMYRSHSS
+807 AMYRSHGS

-865 KLIIAFQPLGPER
+865 KLMLTFKPLGPE
-878 A
+878 AA

>member
-1 MSSAYQLA
+1 MSSFYQRA
-9 ITRFASAVVV
+9 ISQYFGLIIVV
-19 TALALA
+19 TAVLGGLA
-25 AVAFSQL
+25 ASQL

-44 LLQGDPDLAFFEEA
+44 LLQGDPDLAFFKEA
-58 TERYESYEFLI
+58 TDRYESYEFLI
-69 MTWEPDSPLL
+69 LTWEPDSPLL
-79 SEASLAGLAAMVAD
+79 SDESLSGLANMVND
-93 LEQVSGVRSVT
+93 LERVKGVRTVT

-125 DSIPSLRDPNI
+125 DAIASLRDPTV
-136 DRSLALREFTS
+136 DREMALEEFTT
-147 SQLYKN
+147 SQLYRN
-153 LVVSEGGD
+153 LVVSEAGD

-171 NKEIDRLGD
+171 NQDVDRLGD
-180 LRKSLRKAV
+180 LRGELRQQV
-189 AEGADASLER
+189 AEGGGVEIQDRLVEVERDYDA
-199 ELADIEFAYDQA
+199 A
-211 TRTVNAD
+211 TRTVNAE
-218 RAALVADVRAVAEK
+218 RAELVASVRAVAEV
-232 YRDQSRIFVGG
+232 YRGQSRIFVGG

-250 MLDFVQD
+250 MLDFVED
-257 DLVTFGSSII
+257 DLVTFGLAII
-267 LVMIAMLALI
+267 GVMVGMLALI

-282 WVLIPISVCTL
+282 WVVIPISGCTL
-293 SALLMLGILGYT
+293 SALMMLGVLGLT
-305 DWRMTVISSNFV
+305 DWRMTIISSNFV

-323 ALALAIHLVVR
+323 SLALAIHLVVR
-334 YRELEVKEPN
+334 YRELELKEPD
-344 LARADRAVMA
+344 LPRADRAVKA
-354 AKLMFVPCFYTAV
+354 AQLMFVPCFYTAV

-392 AGIVVAFLVSFT
+392 AGIVVAFIVSFT
-404 LVPALITVL
+404 LVPALMALL
-413 PDSGAK
+413 PELRATGA
-419 GVSDTLSMTRRF
+419 SDEASTTRTF
-431 ASIVERFGGFVLAV
+431 AVIVEKFGGLVFAV
-445 TGLLVLLV
+445 AAVLVLLIV
-453 LLGLSR
+453 LGLSR

-496 LYPPIASDS
+496 LYPPGEIFD
-505 EAANSEGVD
+505 EG
-514 VASFDAMPSNDSF
+514 ASFSDPSL
-527 AGGDEGFG
+527 GGEVAEAI
-535 DDFGEDDF
+535 EDDEF
-543 GEDDFGEGDFD
+543 W
-554 ESLASDEEDLWGD
+554 SD

-576 ADENS
+576 ADEAS

-594 LVDQIHDIVDARPES
+594 LIDQIHAIVDARLES

-622 DRLYDD
+622 DRLYAD
-628 KLGGVELA
+628 KLGSVELA
-636 LIERSLPSDVAE
+636 LVERSLPDEVAD
-648 VLIEPYYDPVEQQ
+648 VLIAPYYDPVEQQ
-661 ARITVRA
+661 ARLTVRA

-675 RRAEYL
+675 RRAQYL
-681 ESLYAQILADTGLD
+681 ESLYAEILAETGLD

-723 GAVFVAIGIMFLML
+723 GAVFIAIGVMFLAL

-792 HRFRREFEVDGNYRE
+792 HRFRKEFAVDQNYRDA
-807 SMYRSHSS
+807 MYRSHAS

-865 KLIIAFQPLGPER
+865 KLIITFKPLGPG
-878 A
+878 AA

>member
-1 MSSAYQLA
+1 MSSAYHLV
-9 ITRFASAVVV
+9 ITRYASAIIFI
-19 TALALA
+19 ALVLAGVAL
-25 AVAFSQL
+25 SQL
-32 DKVRLDASSDSL
+32 EKVRLDASSDSL

-69 MTWEPDSPLL
+69 MTWEPESPLL
-79 SEASLAGLAAMVAD
+79 GEASLSGLSAMVSD
-93 LEQVSGVRSVT
+93 LKSVPDVRSVT

-125 DSIPSLRDPNI
+125 DSIPSLRDPQV
-136 DRSLALREFTS
+136 DRALALREFTS

-153 LVVSEGGD
+153 LVVSEAGD

-171 NKEIDRLGD
+171 NKEVDRLGD
-180 LRKSLRKAV
+180 LRKSLRKSV
-189 AEGADASLER
+189 AEGGDIEVQGQLSAV
-199 ELADIEFAYDQA
+199 ELAYDEA

-218 RAALVADVRAVAEK
+218 RAALVANVREVAEK

-257 DLVTFGSSII
+257 DLVTFGTSII
-267 LVMIAMLALI
+267 LVMVAMLALI

-293 SALLMLGILGYT
+293 SATLMLGILGFT

-334 YRELEVKEPN
+334 YRELEAKEPDMP
-344 LARADRAVMA
+344 RAERAVMA
-354 AKLMFVPCFYTAV
+354 ARLMFIPCFYTAV

-392 AGIVVAFLVSFT
+392 AGIVVAFVVSFS
-404 LVPALITVL
+404 LVPALIAIL
-413 PDSGAK
+413 PDMGAK
-419 GVSDTLSMTRRF
+419 GANDSLSMTRRF
-431 ASIVERFGGFVLAV
+431 ATVVERFGGLVFAV
-445 TGLLVLLV
+445 TGLLILLV
-453 LLGLSR
+453 VLGLSR

-496 LYPPIASDS
+496 LYPPSESTQTVDVLASADLALADERTTIEVVASD
-505 EAANSEGVD
+505 D
-514 VASFDAMPSNDSF
+514 L
-527 AGGDEGFG
+527 GF
-535 DDFGEDDF
+535 EDDF
-543 GEDDFGEGDFD
+543 GDDEDG
-554 ESLASDEEDLWGD
+554 LWD
-567 DPFGEDVSF
+567 DDAFGEDVSF

-587 FTLEGRN
+587 FTLEGRD
-594 LVDQIHDIVDARPES
+594 LIDQIHGIVEARPES

-636 LIERSLPSDVAE
+636 LVERSLPADVAE
-648 VLIEPYYDPVEQQ
+648 VLIAPYYDPIEQQ
-661 ARITVRA
+661 ARISVRA

-675 RRAEYL
+675 RRAQYL
-681 ESLYAQILADTGLD
+681 ESLYAQILTDTGLD

-723 GAVFVAIGIMFLML
+723 GAVFIAIGVMFLAL

-792 HRFRREFEVDGNYRE
+792 HRFRREFELDGSYRE
-807 SMYRSHSS
+807 AMYRSHSS

-865 KLIIAFQPLGPER
+865 KLILAFEPLGPER
-878 A
+878 V

>member
-1 MSSAYQLA
+1 MSSPYQIL

-19 TALALA
+19 SVLILA
-25 AVAFSQL
+25 AIAFSQL
-32 DKVRLDASSDSL
+32 GKVRLDASSDSL

-79 SEASLAGLAAMVAD
+79 SDASLSGLAAMVAD
-93 LEQVSGVRSVT
+93 LEKVPGVRSVT

-125 DSIPSLRDPNI
+125 DSIPSLRDPNV

-180 LRKSLRKAV
+180 LRKSLRRAV
-189 AEGADASLER
+189 AEGADASVER
-199 ELADIEFAYDQA
+199 ELVNIEAAYDRA

-218 RAALVADVRAVAEK
+218 RAALVADVRAVAQK
-232 YRDQSRIFVGG
+232 YREQSRIFVGG

-257 DLVTFGSSII
+257 DLVTFGTSII

-282 WVLIPISVCTL
+282 WVVIPISVCTL
-293 SALLMLGILGYT
+293 SALFMLGILGYT

-334 YRELEVKEPN
+334 YRELEAREPN
-344 LARADRAVMA
+344 MLRAERAVMA
-354 AKLMFVPCFYTAV
+354 ARLMFVPCFYTAI

-392 AGIVVAFLVSFT
+392 AGIVVAFVVSFL
-404 LVPALITVL
+404 LVPALIAVL

-419 GVSDTLSMTRRF
+419 GAADNLSMTKWF
-431 ASIVERFGGFVLAV
+431 ATIVERFGGVVLSVAA
-445 TGLLVLLV
+445 LLVLLV

-496 LYPPIASDS
+496 LYPPAESAS
-505 EAANSEGVD
+505 EVD
-514 VASFDAMPSNDSF
+514 DLTALETARVDDISMDERFGADDLSFDS
-527 AGGDEGFG
+527 GFG
-535 DDFGEDDF
+535 DDFD
-543 GEDDFGEGDFD
+543 
-554 ESLASDEEDLWGD
+554 SDEFVDDEDGLWGD

-581 AEIGYW
+581 AEVGYW
-587 FTLEGRN
+587 FTLEGRQ
-594 LVDQIHDIVDARPES
+594 LIDQIHNIVDARPES

-636 LIERSLPSDVAE
+636 LIERSLPSDVAD
-648 VLIEPYYDPVEQQ
+648 VLIAPYYDPVEQQ
-661 ARITVRA
+661 ARVTVRA
-668 METSKTL
+668 METSETL

-681 ESLYAQILADTGLD
+681 ESLYDQILVETGLD
-695 ETRVK
+695 ATRVK

-723 GAVFVAIGIMFLML
+723 GAVFLAIGVMFLAL

-792 HRFRREFEVDGNYRE
+792 HRFRREFEIDGNYRE
-807 SMYRSHSS
+807 AMYRSHSS

-865 KLIIAFQPLGPER
+865 KLILAFQPLGPER
-878 A
+878 G

>member
-1 MSSAYQLA
+1 MSIYERVISRHFGLVVFFIFVLA
-9 ITRFASAVVV
+9 G
-19 TALALA
+19 LA
-25 AVAFSQL
+25 ASQL

-44 LLQGDPDLAFFEEA
+44 LLQGDPDLAFFQEA
-58 TERYESYEFLI
+58 TDRYESYEFLI
-69 MTWEPDSPLL
+69 LTWEPSSPLL
-79 SEASLAGLAAMVAD
+79 SDDSLQGLASMVED
-93 LEQVSGVRSVT
+93 LRALKGVRSVT

-125 DSIPSLRDPNI
+125 DSISTLRNPEV
-136 DRSLALREFTS
+136 DRELALTEFTT
-147 SQLYKN
+147 SQLYRN
-153 LVVSEGGD
+153 LIVSEAGD

-171 NKEIDRLGD
+171 NKEVDRLGD
-180 LRKSLRKAV
+180 LRTQLRRQAASEISVAV
-189 AEGADASLER
+189 EK
-199 ELADIEFAYDQA
+199 ELAEIEAAYDEA

-218 RAALVADVRAVAEK
+218 RAALVARVRAVADA
-232 YRDQSRIFVGG
+232 YRGQSQIFVGG

-257 DLVTFGSSII
+257 DLVTFGLAII
-267 LVMIAMLALI
+267 GLMVIMLALI

-282 WVLIPISVCTL
+282 WVVVPILTCSL
-293 SALLMLGILGYT
+293 SALMMLGILGFT

-323 ALALAIHLVVR
+323 SLALAIHLVVR
-334 YRELEVKEPN
+334 YRELEVKEPD
-344 LARADRAVMA
+344 LSRADRSVRA

-392 AGIVVAFLVSFT
+392 AGICVAFVVSFT
-404 LVPALITVL
+404 LVPAMIALL
-413 PDSGAK
+413 PELKAVGAT
-419 GVSDTLSMTRRF
+419 DEMSMTRRF
-431 ASIVERFGGFVLAV
+431 ANAVERFGGLVIAL
-445 TGLLVLLV
+445 TLVLIVLV
-453 LLGLSR
+453 VVGLSR

-496 LYPPIASDS
+496 LYPPQGD
-505 EAANSEGVD
+505 EL
-514 VASFDAMPSNDSF
+514 AMVTF
-527 AGGDEGFG
+527 AGDEIDVGLTDGGFDDTDAFDSASG
-535 DDFGEDDF
+535 FEDDDDFWE
-543 GEDDFGEGDFD
+543 
-554 ESLASDEEDLWGD
+554 D

-587 FTLEGRN
+587 FSLEGRD
-594 LVDQIHDIVDARPES
+594 LIDQIHSIVESREES

-628 KLGGVELA
+628 KLGSVELA
-636 LIERSLPSDVAE
+636 LVERSLPEDVSE
-648 VLIEPYYDPVEQQ
+648 VFIAPYYDPIEQQ
-661 ARITVRA
+661 TRITVRA

-681 ESLYAQILADTGLD
+681 ESLHAQILADTGLD

-723 GAVFVAIGIMFLML
+723 GAVFIAIGLMFLAL

-762 GLAGIPLD
+762 GLVGIPLD

-792 HRFRREFEVDGNYRE
+792 HRFRKEFAVDKNYRE
-807 SMYRSHSS
+807 AMYRSHGS

-865 KLIIAFQPLGPER
+865 KLILTFKPLGPED

>member
-1 MSSAYQLA
+1 MSSVYQLV

-19 TALALA
+19 TALSLA

-58 TERYESYEFLI
+58 TERYESYEFMI

-125 DSIPSLRDPNI
+125 DSIPSLRDPTV
-136 DRSLALREFTS
+136 DRTLALKEFTS

-171 NKEIDRLGD
+171 NKEVDRLGD

-189 AEGADASLER
+189 AEGADASVER
-199 ELADIEFAYDQA
+199 ELADIELAYDQA

-257 DLVTFGSSII
+257 DLVTFGTSII
-267 LVMIAMLALI
+267 LVMVAMLALI

-282 WVLIPISVCTL
+282 WVLVPISVCTL

-334 YRELEVKEPN
+334 YRELEAKEPD
-344 LARADRAVMA
+344 LGRAERAVMA
-354 AKLMFVPCFYTAV
+354 ARLMFVPCFYTAV

-392 AGIVVAFLVSFT
+392 AGIVVAFAVSFT
-404 LVPALITVL
+404 LVPALIALL
-413 PDSGAK
+413 PDPGAK
-419 GVSDTLSMTRRF
+419 GASDTLSMTRWF
-431 ASIVERFGGFVLAV
+431 ATVVERFGGAVLVV
-445 TGLLVLLV
+445 TSALVLLV
-453 LLGLSR
+453 ALGLSR

-496 LYPPIASDS
+496 LYPPSESGLEAGTS
-505 EAANSEGVD
+505 EAVEVANFEGVSAD
-514 VASFDAMPSNDSF
+514 DSF
-527 AGGDEGFG
+527 AGGDEGFD
-535 DDFGEDDF
+535 DDFGEDA
-543 GEDDFGEGDFD
+543 FGEGDFD
-554 ESLASDEEDLWGD
+554 EDFAGGEDDLWDD

-587 FTLEGRN
+587 FTLEGRD
-594 LVDQIHDIVDARPES
+594 LVDQIHNIVDARPES

-681 ESLYAQILADTGLD
+681 ESLYTQILADTGLD

-723 GAVFVAIGIMFLML
+723 GAVFVAIGIMFLAL

-792 HRFRREFEVDGNYRE
+792 HRFRREFELDGNYRE

>member
-1 MSSAYQLA
+1 MSSAYHLV
-9 ITRFASAVVV
+9 ITRYASAIIFI
-19 TALALA
+19 ALVLAGVAL
-25 AVAFSQL
+25 SQL
-32 DKVRLDASSDSL
+32 EKVRLDASSDSL

-69 MTWEPDSPLL
+69 MTWEPESPLL
-79 SEASLAGLAAMVAD
+79 GEASLSGLSAMVSD
-93 LEQVSGVRSVT
+93 LKSVPDVRSVT

-125 DSIPSLRDPNI
+125 DSIPSLRDPQV
-136 DRSLALREFTS
+136 DRALALREFTS

-153 LVVSEGGD
+153 LVVSEAGD

-171 NKEIDRLGD
+171 NKEVDRLGD
-180 LRKSLRKAV
+180 LRKSLRKSV
-189 AEGADASLER
+189 AEGGDIEVQGQLSAV
-199 ELADIEFAYDQA
+199 ELAYDEA

-218 RAALVADVRAVAEK
+218 RAALVANVREVAEK

-267 LVMIAMLALI
+267 LVMVAMLALI

-293 SALLMLGILGYT
+293 SATLMLGILGFT

-334 YRELEVKEPN
+334 YRELEAKEPDMP
-344 LARADRAVMA
+344 RAERAVMA
-354 AKLMFVPCFYTAV
+354 ARLMFIPCFYTAV

-392 AGIVVAFLVSFT
+392 AGIVVAFVVSFS
-404 LVPALITVL
+404 LVPALIAIL
-413 PDSGAK
+413 PDMGAK
-419 GVSDTLSMTRRF
+419 GANDSLSMTRRF
-431 ASIVERFGGFVLAV
+431 ATVVERFGGLVFAV
-445 TGLLVLLV
+445 TGLLILLV
-453 LLGLSR
+453 VLGLSR

-496 LYPPIASDS
+496 LYPPSESTQTVDVLASADLALADERTTIEVVASD
-505 EAANSEGVD
+505 D
-514 VASFDAMPSNDSF
+514 L
-527 AGGDEGFG
+527 GF
-535 DDFGEDDF
+535 EDDF
-543 GEDDFGEGDFD
+543 G
-554 ESLASDEEDLWGD
+554 SDEDELWDD

-587 FTLEGRN
+587 FTLEGRD
-594 LVDQIHDIVDARPES
+594 LVDQIHRIVDARPES

-636 LIERSLPSDVAE
+636 LVERSLPADVAE
-648 VLIEPYYDPVEQQ
+648 VLIAPYYDPIEQQ

-681 ESLYAQILADTGLD
+681 ESLYAQILAETGLD

-723 GAVFVAIGIMFLML
+723 GAVFVAIGVMFLAL

-792 HRFRREFEVDGNYRE
+792 HRFRREFELDGSYRE
-807 SMYRSHSS
+807 AMYRSHSS

-865 KLIIAFQPLGPER
+865 KLIIAFEPLGPER
-878 A
+878 G

>member
-1 MSSAYQLA
+1 
-9 ITRFASAVVV
+9 
-19 TALALA
+19 
-25 AVAFSQL
+25 
-32 DKVRLDASSDSL
+32 
-44 LLQGDPDLAFFEEA
+44 
-58 TERYESYEFLI
+58 
-69 MTWEPDSPLL
+69 
-79 SEASLAGLAAMVAD
+79 
-93 LEQVSGVRSVT
+93 
-104 SALDVP
+104 
-110 LLESPPIS
+110 
-118 LTDLSDL
+118 
-125 DSIPSLRDPNI
+125 
-136 DRSLALREFTS
+136 
-147 SQLYKN
+147 
-153 LVVSEGGD
+153 
-161 LTAVQVTIEP
+161 
-171 NKEIDRLGD
+171 
-180 LRKSLRKAV
+180 
-189 AEGADASLER
+189 
-199 ELADIEFAYDQA
+199 
-211 TRTVNAD
+211 
-218 RAALVADVRAVAEK
+218 
-232 YRDQSRIFVGG
+232 
-243 VPMIAAD
+243 
-250 MLDFVQD
+250 
-257 DLVTFGSSII
+257 
-267 LVMIAMLALI
+267 
-277 FRDYR
+277 
-282 WVLIPISVCTL
+282 
-293 SALLMLGILGYT
+293 
-305 DWRMTVISSNFV
+305 
-317 AVLLVV
+317 
-323 ALALAIHLVVR
+323 
-334 YRELEVKEPN
+334 
-344 LARADRAVMA
+344 
-354 AKLMFVPCFYTAV
+354 MFVPCFYTAV

-392 AGIVVAFLVSFT
+392 AGIVVAFIVSFT
-404 LVPALITVL
+404 LVPALMALL
-413 PDSGAK
+413 PELRATGA
-419 GVSDTLSMTRRF
+419 SDEASTTRTF
-431 ASIVERFGGFVLAV
+431 AVIVEKFGGLVFAV
-445 TGLLVLLV
+445 AAVLVLLIV
-453 LLGLSR
+453 LGLSR

-496 LYPPIASDS
+496 LYPPGEVFD
-505 EAANSEGVD
+505 EG
-514 VASFDAMPSNDSF
+514 ASFSDPSL
-527 AGGDEGFG
+527 GGEVAEAI
-535 DDFGEDDF
+535 EDDEF
-543 GEDDFGEGDFD
+543 W
-554 ESLASDEEDLWGD
+554 SD

-576 ADENS
+576 ADEAS

-594 LVDQIHDIVDARPES
+594 LIDQIHAIVDARLES

-622 DRLYDD
+622 DRLYAD
-628 KLGGVELA
+628 KLGSVELA
-636 LIERSLPSDVAE
+636 LVERSLPDEVAD
-648 VLIEPYYDPVEQQ
+648 VLIAPYYDPVEQQ
-661 ARITVRA
+661 ARLTVRA

-675 RRAEYL
+675 RRAQYL
-681 ESLYAQILADTGLD
+681 ESLYAEILAETGLD

-723 GAVFVAIGIMFLML
+723 GAVFIAIGVMFLAL

-792 HRFRREFEVDGNYRE
+792 HRFRKEFAVDQNYRDA
-807 SMYRSHSS
+807 MYRSHAS

-865 KLIIAFQPLGPER
+865 KLIITFKPLGPG
-878 A
+878 AA

>member
-1 MSSAYQLA
+1 MSSFYQRA
-9 ITRFASAVVV
+9 ISQYFGLIIVV
-19 TALALA
+19 TAVLGGLA
-25 AVAFSQL
+25 ASQL

-44 LLQGDPDLAFFEEA
+44 LLQGDPDLAFFKEA
-58 TERYESYEFLI
+58 TDRYESYEFLI
-69 MTWEPDSPLL
+69 LTWEPDSPLL
-79 SEASLAGLAAMVAD
+79 SDESLSGLANMVTD
-93 LEQVSGVRSVT
+93 LERVKGVRTVT

-125 DSIPSLRDPNI
+125 DAIASLRDPTV
-136 DRSLALREFTS
+136 DREMALEEFTT
-147 SQLYKN
+147 SQLYRN
-153 LVVSEGGD
+153 LVVSEAGD

-171 NKEIDRLGD
+171 NQDVDRLGD
-180 LRKSLRKAV
+180 LRGELRQQV
-189 AEGADASLER
+189 AEGGGVEIQDRLVEVERDYDA
-199 ELADIEFAYDQA
+199 A
-211 TRTVNAD
+211 TRTVNAE
-218 RAALVADVRAVAEK
+218 RAELVASVRAVAEV
-232 YRDQSRIFVGG
+232 YRGQSRIFVGG

-250 MLDFVQD
+250 MLDFVED
-257 DLVTFGSSII
+257 DLVTFGLAII
-267 LVMIAMLALI
+267 GVMVGMLALI

-282 WVLIPISVCTL
+282 WVVIPISGCTL
-293 SALLMLGILGYT
+293 SALMMLGVLGLT
-305 DWRMTVISSNFV
+305 DWRMTIISSNFV

-323 ALALAIHLVVR
+323 SLALAIHLVVR
-334 YRELEVKEPN
+334 YRELELKEPD
-344 LARADRAVMA
+344 LPRADRAVKA
-354 AKLMFVPCFYTAV
+354 AQLMFVPCFYTAV

-392 AGIVVAFLVSFT
+392 AGIVVAFIVSFT
-404 LVPALITVL
+404 LVPALMALL
-413 PDSGAK
+413 PELRATGA
-419 GVSDTLSMTRRF
+419 SDEASTTRTF
-431 ASIVERFGGFVLAV
+431 AVIVEKFGGLVFAV
-445 TGLLVLLV
+445 AAVLVLLIV
-453 LLGLSR
+453 LGLSR

-496 LYPPIASDS
+496 LYPPGEIFD
-505 EAANSEGVD
+505 EG
-514 VASFDAMPSNDSF
+514 ASFNDPSL
-527 AGGDEGFG
+527 GGEVAEAI
-535 DDFGEDDF
+535 EDDEF
-543 GEDDFGEGDFD
+543 W
-554 ESLASDEEDLWGD
+554 SD

-576 ADENS
+576 ADEAS

-594 LVDQIHDIVDARPES
+594 LIDQIHAIVDARLES

-622 DRLYDD
+622 DRLYAD
-628 KLGGVELA
+628 KLGSVELA
-636 LIERSLPSDVAE
+636 LVERSLPDEVAD
-648 VLIEPYYDPVEQQ
+648 VLIAPYYDPVEQQ
-661 ARITVRA
+661 ARLTVRA

-675 RRAEYL
+675 RRAQYL
-681 ESLYAQILADTGLD
+681 ESLYAEILAETGLD

-723 GAVFVAIGIMFLML
+723 GAVFIAIGVMFLAL

-792 HRFRREFEVDGNYRE
+792 HRFRKEFAVDQNYRDA
-807 SMYRSHSS
+807 MYRSHAS

-865 KLIIAFQPLGPER
+865 KLIITFKPLGPG
-878 A
+878 AA

>member
-1 MSSAYQLA
+1 MSSFYQRA
-9 ITRFASAVVV
+9 ISQYFGLIIVATAVVGG
-19 TALALA
+19 LA
-25 AVAFSQL
+25 ASQL

-44 LLQGDPDLAFFEEA
+44 LLQGDPDLAFFQEA
-58 TERYESYEFLI
+58 TDRYESYEFLI
-69 MTWEPDSPLL
+69 LTWEPDSPLL
-79 SEASLAGLAAMVAD
+79 SDESLSGLASMVAD
-93 LEQVSGVRSVT
+93 LERVNGVRTVT

-125 DSIPSLRDPNI
+125 GAIASLRDPKV
-136 DRSLALREFTS
+136 DRDMALKEFTT
-147 SQLYKN
+147 SQLYRN
-153 LVVSEGGD
+153 LVVSETGD

-171 NKEIDRLGD
+171 NQEVDRLGD
-180 LRKSLRKAV
+180 LRGELGQQV
-189 AEGADASLER
+189 AEGAGVEIQDRLVDVET
-199 ELADIEFAYDQA
+199 AYDAA
-211 TRTVNAD
+211 TRTVNAE
-218 RAALVADVRAVAEK
+218 RAELVANVRAVADA
-232 YRDQSRIFVGG
+232 YRGQSRIFVGG

-257 DLVTFGSSII
+257 DLVTFGLAII
-267 LVMIAMLALI
+267 GVMVGMLALI

-282 WVLIPISVCTL
+282 WVVIPISGCTL
-293 SALLMLGILGYT
+293 SALMMLGLLGFT
-305 DWRMTVISSNFV
+305 DWRMTIISSNFV

-323 ALALAIHLVVR
+323 SLALAIHLVVR
-334 YRELEVKEPN
+334 YRELELKEPD
-344 LARADRAVMA
+344 LARADRAVKA
-354 AKLMFVPCFYTAV
+354 AQLMFVPCFYTAV

-392 AGIVVAFLVSFT
+392 AGIVVAFIVSFT
-404 LVPALITVL
+404 LVPALMALL
-413 PDSGAK
+413 PEVRATGA
-419 GVSDTLSMTRRF
+419 SDQASMTRSF
-431 ASIVERFGGFVLAV
+431 AVIVEKFGGLVFAV
-445 TGLLVLLV
+445 AAVLVLLIA
-453 LLGLSR
+453 LGLSR

-496 LYPPIASDS
+496 LYPPEEIFDEEVSFGDS
-505 EAANSEGVD
+505 SLGAEAAEAID
-514 VASFDAMPSNDSF
+514 DDAFWS
-527 AGGDEGFG
+527 
-535 DDFGEDDF
+535 
-543 GEDDFGEGDFD
+543 
-554 ESLASDEEDLWGD
+554 D

-594 LVDQIHDIVDARPES
+594 LIDQIHAIVDARPES

-622 DRLYDD
+622 DRLYAD
-628 KLGGVELA
+628 KLGSVELA
-636 LIERSLPSDVAE
+636 LVERSLPDDVAD
-648 VLIEPYYDPVEQQ
+648 VLIAPYYDPVEQQ
-661 ARITVRA
+661 ARLTVRA

-675 RRAEYL
+675 RRAQYL
-681 ESLYAQILADTGLD
+681 ESLYAEILAETGLD

-723 GAVFVAIGIMFLML
+723 GAVFIAIGVMFLAL

-792 HRFRREFEVDGNYRE
+792 HRFRKEFAVDQNYRDA
-807 SMYRSHSS
+807 MYRSHAS

-865 KLIIAFQPLGPER
+865 KLIITFKPLGPG
-878 A
+878 AA

>member
-1 MSSAYQLA
+1 MSSAYHLV
-9 ITRFASAVVV
+9 ITRYASAIIFI
-19 TALALA
+19 ALVLAGVAL
-25 AVAFSQL
+25 SQL
-32 DKVRLDASSDSL
+32 EKVRLDASSDSL

-69 MTWEPDSPLL
+69 MTWEPESPLL
-79 SEASLAGLAAMVAD
+79 GEASLSGLSAMVSD
-93 LEQVSGVRSVT
+93 LKDVPGVRSVT

-125 DSIPSLRDPNI
+125 DSIPSLRDPQV
-136 DRSLALREFTS
+136 DRALALREFTS

-153 LVVSEGGD
+153 LVVSEAGD

-171 NKEIDRLGD
+171 NKEVDRLGD
-180 LRKSLRKAV
+180 LRKSLRKSV
-189 AEGADASLER
+189 AEGGDIEVQGQLSAV
-199 ELADIEFAYDQA
+199 ELAYDEA

-218 RAALVADVRAVAEK
+218 RAALVANVREVAEK

-267 LVMIAMLALI
+267 LVMVAMLALI

-293 SALLMLGILGYT
+293 SATLMLGILGFT

-334 YRELEVKEPN
+334 YRELEAKEPDMP
-344 LARADRAVMA
+344 RAERAVMA
-354 AKLMFVPCFYTAV
+354 ARLMFIPCFYTAV

-392 AGIVVAFLVSFT
+392 AGIVVAFVVSFS
-404 LVPALITVL
+404 LVPALIAIL
-413 PDSGAK
+413 PDMGAK
-419 GVSDTLSMTRRF
+419 GANDSLSMTRRF
-431 ASIVERFGGFVLAV
+431 ATVVERFGGLVFAV
-445 TGLLVLLV
+445 TGLLILLV
-453 LLGLSR
+453 VLGLSR

-496 LYPPIASDS
+496 LYPPSESTQAVDALASVDLGLADERTTIEVVASD
-505 EAANSEGVD
+505 D
-514 VASFDAMPSNDSF
+514 L
-527 AGGDEGFG
+527 GF
-535 DDFGEDDF
+535 EDDF
-543 GEDDFGEGDFD
+543 G
-554 ESLASDEEDLWGD
+554 SDEDELWDD

-587 FTLEGRN
+587 FTLEGRD
-594 LVDQIHDIVDARPES
+594 LVDQIHRIVDARPES
-609 GKVLSLSTGFSVM
+609 GKVLSLSTGFSVV

-636 LIERSLPSDVAE
+636 LVERSLPADVAE
-648 VLIEPYYDPVEQQ
+648 VLIAPYYDPIEQQ

-675 RRAEYL
+675 RRAQYL
-681 ESLYAQILADTGLD
+681 ESLYAQILAETGLD

-723 GAVFVAIGIMFLML
+723 GAVFVAIGVMFLAL

-792 HRFRREFEVDGNYRE
+792 HRFRREFELDGSYRE
-807 SMYRSHSS
+807 AMYRSHSS

-865 KLIIAFQPLGPER
+865 KLIIAFEPLGPER
-878 A
+878 G